1 MFFME
6 KTIDVKTSRPV
17 LRHKMYKS
25 GKKWIVAGIAGAAA
39 MTYSMTV
46 HADTTSQQVTTNST
60 QDINAGGNAVTST
73 GTQTN
78 NNTTTTLNVSAASS
92 QSQPSTN
99 ALYESKVA
107 DSQQGTIYTPVNVD
121 HSKLDNAVK
130 QASDAGVR
138 MVHDNDTVQNTTNE
152 NVDSARQA
160 IEDQYN
166 DQIADINRQAAH
178 ARQETSNY
186 NTYNGNQGDH
196 SGLDQTV
203 QNAQSVPGLSISK
216 SNNQNTT
223 VDPANDSQINQWKT
237 NTQNDYSSQTAAIN
251 NAIATQK
258 RYNQQVADQKARDA
272 AIKAMQDAISKGAEK
287 IPSAYASN
295 VKARFSLA
303 KSSALMNEQIVLSNN
318 GPLSFDIDV
327 SGLKRGDKIH
337 IADFKVESNSTY
349 FNGHND
355 FMFMDNM
362 RLVINGVDYGAIRL
376 GNWGNGNNGGDQ
388 FPDKLYKTNQ
398 RDTYELYAVMEKD
411 YQGIGK
417 QHVEVTNHGTLNSI
431 NFEVGPLAFQGVNQ
445 LNGTIKLVEHDGKI
459 VDSHSFTLTR
469 PTGQSNDGAPIS
481 PSSVD
486 NYNNVWTG
494 NAAGSF
500 GPAITWNNAGAP
512 YTGSVLNMNT
522 KLNAPDSYVMAS
534 HVSTTAQTIRTRK
547 IGETFDNSVDLHCYV
562 IGSDGNYHGED
573 RIYTANMTQNL
584 IHTTV
589 VNDNQSESQL
599 LAQLDRSKAYGIM
612 SYQADGSVI
621 TVYNIPKSWYQPR
634 VKAIMGDKDRLL
646 STFNAWNIAT
656 DPNPDKALQNT
667 MSYYANNNWAPT
679 GITVWET
686 GVTYLN
692 QLSHGTSTQSWHS
705 VGAPAQN
712 SYSGTKSIEKPVPSA
727 LIYGQSGIH
736 VHYIDGSTGKDLRQI
751 SNSIGDPNKTTPV
764 TPELIPGYNLTTDG
778 AKGIPSGA
786 QTIESNTQVAYPRDG
801 TWKDVYIVYMPYLP
815 SGTTK
820 VHYHYDTLTVN
831 PPKPGEHTAHYH
843 YNNLNVEST
852 PTKHWKAGD
861 QTVDNKTSIND
872 DIVNARIDMQVP
884 NSTDVESGIKSVSLT
899 DDYSQMSQY
908 ATYQSAQVM
917 LNGQDVSSQYTIT
930 NNVQNHTVTAVAK
943 DPSSTKAGTLSLL
956 VNFKVNDST
965 PKGTQLPNSG
975 TGEINGSTV
984 GTGKVQLVTFTP
996 NPVKHWV
1003 ENNVT
1008 VDGKTYIDNDLV
1020 HAQVTMN
1027 LPTQAQLAKKL
1038 TNVQLIDDYS
1048 NFANKV
1054 TAQSVTVTENGK
1066 DVTSLYTIT
1075 DQNGHITATRKD
1087 AASTPDGTAQ
1097 LNITWKI
1104 NSDVASGTRLHNS
1117 GFGVINNDSVKTN
1130 EVDIVTFIPTTS
1142 KHWVEGS
1149 QTVDGKVYVDG
1160 DTANAQVSMTLPD
1173 PNTLAKKLTNVS
1185 ITDDYSQLAQY
1196 ASLVSGSVK
1205 VLENGSDV
1213 TSSYTITTDN
1223 NKIVA
1228 TRKDPASTP
1237 AGSVVLKSQ
1246 YKIFETTPTGTKLV
1260 NSGSGT
1266 INSETVPTNTPSV
1279 VTYRPAPDKHWTE
1292 GSQTV
1297 DGKVYVDGDEVH
1309 TDVTMGLP
1317 DPDSLAKKLTN
1328 VSISDNYSDFADKVD
1343 YESATVYENGKDV
1356 TDQYSITNSNGVVT
1370 AVRKDASTAPNGTV
1384 DLHLNFKIHDD
1395 VVSGTLL
1402 NNTGSGQINNVAVT
1416 TPTRTISTF
1425 KQATDKNWIEG
1436 SQKVNGKIY
1445 INDDVAHSQITTTLP
1460 DPSTLAKK
1468 LSSVVITDD
1477 YSNFSKYADVQNV
1490 KILENNIDATSEYN
1504 IVTNASNGTIVA
1516 TRKDPSTTPGGTAT
1530 MQVAFKLHNDIP
1542 SGTQLVNK
1550 GNVKINSETVPTPT
1564 PSVTTYQPTTDK
1576 HWVNGTQ
1583 TVDGKTFIDGDDVT
1597 GEVTMSLP
1605 EPKQLAKSLSNV
1617 SITDDYSRF
1626 ADKVD
1631 YKSAKVFENGKDVTS
1646 DYTITNAN
1654 GKVTAVRKDPTSTPA
1669 GSVKLQVIWTV
1680 HTDVASGTQL
1690 VNGGSGTI
1698 NSDTVPTPN
1707 RTIVTYKQNT
1717 DKHWINSQGQT
1728 VDGKVSID
1736 GDTVTARI
1744 NMTLPKRSDMG
1755 GQFNKIQLIDD
1766 FSKFADKVDLK
1777 DIHVYENGK
1786 DMTDQYNITVEN
1798 NHVIATRKDP
1808 NSIDNSGNS
1817 ATTATVALTGN
1828 AKGNLNNAD
1837 AQSLVAASNASVN
1850 FKNGVTNS
1858 DKQDQATNDGGIV
1871 SLVVSYQIK
1880 DNVPSGTKLENY
1892 GAGIINNEVVATN
1905 HPVITTW
1912 KPKAIKD
1919 VIISVDNQKSLN
1931 NSNIDL
1937 NHEFDYKLVGDALP
1951 QNLSDPLT
1959 QYGFKDD
1966 YDQSHDQYNGQYS
1979 VLLDEDVTL
1988 KDGTLLK
1995 KGTDVRKYT
2004 TQAIDVQNGA
2014 VDIEFDKDFLNKIDF
2029 EKGGFGA
2036 SAYLDMK
2043 RIKAGDVYNKYSNI
2057 INGKEYVS
2065 NTVKTHTEE
2074 PKKPTPAPT
2083 PKPAATKTEI
2093 TTPVQPVMAA
2103 SIPQEATQI
2112 ATPKVETQDQQQS
2125 NQSLPQTGN
2134 DTNKD
2139 ALIGAIALGVIGM
2152 SMIPMKKRTE
2162 EF

>member
-1 MFFME
+1 ME
-6 KTIDVKTSRPV
+6 KTINVKTSRPV

-39 MTYSMTV
+39 MTYSMTI
-46 HADTTSQQVTTNST
+46 HADTTSQQTTANSTNT
-60 QDINAGGNAVTST
+60 QDINAGGNAVT
-73 GTQTN
+73 
-78 NNTTTTLNVSAASS
+78 NTSAQANSKTETTFNVSSASS
-92 QSQPSTN
+92 PSQISSN
-99 ALYESKVA
+99 ALTESKVSS
-107 DSQQGTIYTPVNVD
+107 SQQGTIYTPVNVD
-121 HSKLDNAVK
+121 HSKLDNAVN
-130 QASDAGVR
+130 QASSAGVH
-138 MVHDNDTVQNTTNE
+138 VIHDTDTTQNTTNA
-152 NVDSARQA
+152 NLNSDRQK

-166 DQIADINRQAAH
+166 DQIADLQAKTRKAQH
-178 ARQETSNY
+178 TTENY
-186 NTYNGNQGDH
+186 NTYNNYQGDH
-196 SGLDQTV
+196 TALDQAAN
-203 QNAQSVPGLSISK
+203 NAKSVPGLSISQT
-216 SNNQNTT
+216 NGQTT
-223 VDPANDSQINQWKT
+223 SGVLATDDNRINQWK
-237 NTQNDYSSQTAAIN
+237 NKTQNDYSSQTAAIN
-251 NAIATQK
+251 NTIATQK
-258 RYNQQVADQKARDA
+258 QNNVNYANQYKDYLTKLKELKDKLSQAGLNTSESGVDLTTIRQEAAFDKEPNAVVSVSSSYQHINGDTDNGSIKNCVSLIVPANQDINGDFATVTWANLSHTSYKGRPITKIVATLSNLKYNVKDGNYKNRI
-272 AIKAMQDAISKGAEK
+272 AIPDDPSAFFAISG
-287 IPSAYASN
+287 N
-295 VKARFSLA
+295 SL
-303 KSSALMNEQIVLSNN
+303 
-318 GPLSFDIDV
+318 DIDYTYYY
-327 SGLKRGDKIH
+327 
-337 IADFKVESNSTY
+337 ADGEKV
-349 FNGHND
+349 
-355 FMFMDNM
+355 
-362 RLVINGVDYGAIRL
+362 
-376 GNWGNGNNGGDQ
+376 
-388 FPDKLYKTNQ
+388 
-398 RDTYELYAVMEKD
+398 
-411 YQGIGK
+411 
-417 QHVEVTNHGTLNSI
+417 
-431 NFEVGPLAFQGVNQ
+431 
-445 LNGTIKLVEHDGKI
+445 
-459 VDSHSFTLTR
+459 
-469 PTGQSNDGAPIS
+469 
-481 PSSVD
+481 
-486 NYNNVWTG
+486 
-494 NAAGSF
+494 
-500 GPAITWNNAGAP
+500 
-512 YTGSVLNMNT
+512 
-522 KLNAPDSYVMAS
+522 
-534 HVSTTAQTIRTRK
+534 
-547 IGETFDNSVDLHCYV
+547 TFDNDAYLMAGGMESWGRNSGL
-562 IGSDGNYHGED
+562 
-573 RIYTANMTQNL
+573 
-584 IHTTV
+584 
-589 VNDNQSESQL
+589 QSEAVQL
-599 LAQLDRSKAYGIM
+599 LSEGQALHLAGSSVNVHSGNDLYADTNNTYGNTKIVYGSRNFDSVENYYRSGMFKIEG
-612 SYQADGSVI
+612 
-621 TVYNIPKSWYQPR
+621 NH
-634 VKAIMGDKDRLL
+634 VKVRYHDIWSSPEMANDVTGD
-646 STFNAWNIAT
+646 
-656 DPNPDKALQNT
+656 
-667 MSYYANNNWAPT
+667 
-679 GITVWET
+679 
-686 GVTYLN
+686 
-692 QLSHGTSTQSWHS
+692 LSHHLGDEYDGVSTIL
-705 VGAPAQN
+705 GF
-712 SYSGTKSIEKPVPSA
+712 
-727 LIYGQSGIH
+727 
-736 VHYIDGSTGKDLRQI
+736 
-751 SNSIGDPNKTTPV
+751 GDVTIPTYKTT
-764 TPELIPGYNLTTDG
+764 
-778 AKGIPSGA
+778 
-786 QTIESNTQVAYPRDG
+786 TIN
-801 TWKDVYIVYMPYLP
+801 
-815 SGTTK
+815 
-820 VHYHYDTLTVN
+820 YHYDTLNLRHPAAEEITS
-831 PPKPGEHTAHYH
+831 HYH
-843 YNNLNVEST
+843 YEKLNVAST
-852 PTKHWKAGD
+852 PSKHWKAGD

-884 NSTDVESGIKSVSLT
+884 NSTDVENGIKSVSLT

-908 ATYQSAQVM
+908 ATYQNAQVM

-984 GTGKVQLVTFTP
+984 GAGKVQLVTFTP

-1048 NFANKV
+1048 NFADKV

-1087 AASTPDGTAQ
+1087 ATSTPDGTVQ

-1149 QTVDGKVYVDG
+1149 QTVDGKTYIDG
-1160 DTANAQVSMTLPD
+1160 DIANAQVSMTLPD
-1173 PNTLAKKLTNVS
+1173 PNALAKKLTNVS

-1196 ASLVSGSVK
+1196 ASLVPGSVK

-1237 AGSVVLKSQ
+1237 AGTVVLKSQ

-1279 VTYRPAPDKHWTE
+1279 VTYKPSADKHWTE

-1317 DPDSLAKKLTN
+1317 DPNTLAKKLTN
-1328 VSISDNYSDFADKVD
+1328 VTISDNYSDFADKVD
-1343 YESATVYENGKDV
+1343 YVSATVLENGKDV
-1356 TDQYSITNSNGVVT
+1356 TDQYNITNANGIVT
-1370 AVRKDASTAPNGTV
+1370 AVRKDASSAPAGSV

-1395 VVSGTLL
+1395 VASGALL
-1402 NNTGSGQINNVAVT
+1402 NNTGSGQINNVTVT

-1445 INDDVAHSQITTTLP
+1445 INDDIAHSQITTTLP

-2083 PKPAATKTEI
+2083 PKPTATKTEI

-2103 SIPQEATQI
+2103 SMPQEATQI

>member
-1 MFFME
+1 ME
-6 KTIDVKTSRPV
+6 KTINVKTSRPV

-39 MTYSMTV
+39 MTYSMTI
-46 HADTTSQQVTTNST
+46 HADTTSQQTTANSNT
-60 QDINAGGNAVTST
+60 QDINAGGNAVTNTST
-73 GTQTN
+73 QAN
-78 NNTTTTLNVSAASS
+78 SKAETTFNVSSASS
-92 QSQPSTN
+92 PSQISSN
-99 ALYESKVA
+99 ALTESKVSS
-107 DSQQGTIYTPVNVD
+107 SQQGTIYTPVNVD
-121 HSKLDNAVK
+121 HSKLDNAVN
-130 QASDAGVR
+130 QASSAGVH
-138 MVHDNDTVQNTTNE
+138 VIHDTDTTQNTTNA
-152 NVDSARQA
+152 NLNSDRQK

-166 DQIADINRQAAH
+166 DQIADLQAKTRKAQH
-178 ARQETSNY
+178 ATENY
-186 NTYNGNQGDH
+186 NTYNNYQGDH
-196 SGLDQTV
+196 TVLDQTV
-203 QNAQSVPGLSISK
+203 NNAKSIPGLSISQT
-216 SNNQNTT
+216 NGQTT
-223 VDPANDSQINQWKT
+223 SGVLATDDNRINQWKT

-258 RYNQQVADQKARDA
+258 QKYQEWLNNYNQQIQNANPDVAVKTSKIYVPDEIKLNKNNVDVTISQPSTLNPKYDDGTPFDNMYNSSEEHVVFNPQDGLKITWHKAATDQSNGRSLDITWTITDIQNVPKDDPSNGWPEAKARQIAHGWSVPSEDSQIAKYYSANYIDVYSNPVDEIGWGNIAGFKVKEELTYSDTGEEYKGTYYRSAGSLNAQTQGTRWEFSSPVSGVLASYISNDSLILPNEQAVSGKASAVASKAFMIGPNKESGPGLGGAYGDTTTEALTKEGVTFLVNNGSTIAYGVSGPTGSGKDA
-272 AIKAMQDAISKGAEK
+272 GPVTTDQLE
-287 IPSAYASN
+287 IPSYGEH
-295 VKARFSLA
+295 
-303 KSSALMNEQIVLSNN
+303 LM
-318 GPLSFDIDV
+318 
-327 SGLKRGDKIH
+327 
-337 IADFKVESNSTY
+337 
-349 FNGHND
+349 
-355 FMFMDNM
+355 
-362 RLVINGVDYGAIRL
+362 
-376 GNWGNGNNGGDQ
+376 
-388 FPDKLYKTNQ
+388 
-398 RDTYELYAVMEKD
+398 
-411 YQGIGK
+411 
-417 QHVEVTNHGTLNSI
+417 
-431 NFEVGPLAFQGVNQ
+431 
-445 LNGTIKLVEHDGKI
+445 
-459 VDSHSFTLTR
+459 
-469 PTGQSNDGAPIS
+469 
-481 PSSVD
+481 
-486 NYNNVWTG
+486 
-494 NAAGSF
+494 
-500 GPAITWNNAGAP
+500 
-512 YTGSVLNMNT
+512 
-522 KLNAPDSYVMAS
+522 
-534 HVSTTAQTIRTRK
+534 
-547 IGETFDNSVDLHCYV
+547 
-562 IGSDGNYHGED
+562 
-573 RIYTANMTQNL
+573 
-584 IHTTV
+584 
-589 VNDNQSESQL
+589 
-599 LAQLDRSKAYGIM
+599 
-612 SYQADGSVI
+612 
-621 TVYNIPKSWYQPR
+621 
-634 VKAIMGDKDRLL
+634 
-646 STFNAWNIAT
+646 
-656 DPNPDKALQNT
+656 
-667 MSYYANNNWAPT
+667 
-679 GITVWET
+679 
-686 GVTYLN
+686 
-692 QLSHGTSTQSWHS
+692 
-705 VGAPAQN
+705 
-712 SYSGTKSIEKPVPSA
+712 
-727 LIYGQSGIH
+727 
-736 VHYIDGSTGKDLRQI
+736 GSTGI
-751 SNSIGDPNKTTPV
+751 
-764 TPELIPGYNLTTDG
+764 
-778 AKGIPSGA
+778 
-786 QTIESNTQVAYPRDG
+786 VATGVPAPKS
-801 TWKDVYIVYMPYLP
+801 T
-815 SGTTK
+815 
-820 VHYHYDTLTVN
+820 VHYHYDTLNLRHPAAEEITS
-831 PPKPGEHTAHYH
+831 HYH
-843 YNNLNVEST
+843 YENLNVEST
-852 PTKHWKAGD
+852 PSKHWKAGD

-984 GTGKVQLVTFTP
+984 GAGKVQLVTFTP

-1196 ASLVSGSVK
+1196 ASLVPGSVK

-1237 AGSVVLKSQ
+1237 AGTVVLKSQ

-1279 VTYRPAPDKHWTE
+1279 VTYKPSADKHWTE

-1317 DPDSLAKKLTN
+1317 DPNTLAKKLTN
-1328 VSISDNYSDFADKVD
+1328 VTISDNYSDFADKVD
-1343 YESATVYENGKDV
+1343 YESATVLENGKDV
-1356 TDQYSITNSNGVVT
+1356 TDQYNITNANGIVT
-1370 AVRKDASTAPNGTV
+1370 AVRKDASSAPAGSV

-1395 VVSGTLL
+1395 VASGTLL
-1402 NNTGSGQINNVAVT
+1402 NNTGSGQINNVTVT

-1445 INDDVAHSQITTTLP
+1445 INDDIAHSQITTTLP

-1850 FKNGVTNS
+1850 FKNGVINN

-2103 SIPQEATQI
+2103 SMPQEATQI

>member
-1 MFFME
+1 ME
-6 KTIDVKTSRPV
+6 KTINVKTSRPV

-39 MTYSMTV
+39 MTYSMTI
-46 HADTTSQQVTTNST
+46 HADTTSQQTTANSTNT
-60 QDINAGGNAVTST
+60 QDINAGGNAVT
-73 GTQTN
+73 
-78 NNTTTTLNVSAASS
+78 NTSAQANSKTETTFNVSSASS
-92 QSQPSTN
+92 PSQISSN
-99 ALYESKVA
+99 ALTESKVSS
-107 DSQQGTIYTPVNVD
+107 SQQGTIYTPVNVD
-121 HSKLDNAVK
+121 HSKLDNAVN
-130 QASDAGVR
+130 QASSAGVH
-138 MVHDNDTVQNTTNE
+138 VIHDTDTTQNTTNA
-152 NVDSARQA
+152 NLNSDRQK

-166 DQIADINRQAAH
+166 DQIADLQAKTRKAQH
-178 ARQETSNY
+178 ATENY
-186 NTYNGNQGDH
+186 NTYNNYQGDH
-196 SGLDQTV
+196 TALDQAV
-203 QNAQSVPGLSISK
+203 NNAKSVPGLSISQT
-216 SNNQNTT
+216 NGQTT
-223 VDPANDSQINQWKT
+223 SGVLATDDNRINQWKN

-251 NAIATQK
+251 NTIATQK
-258 RYNQQVADQKARDA
+258 QNNQNYQRQLAEWRNSLTYNKDGLSLGDVKQTFILNSEPTANISIQSFGNPVTLKKSDDKPCLFWRSGSDTNGIIAIATYTNLKNSSFTDANGQTHHIAKIIRTFSNLTQAESKYSEDFARW
-272 AIKAMQDAISKGAEK
+272 AIRVSWGLPESYGVGFSGLQISKDPAHGATFTN
-287 IPSAYASN
+287 ASGISVQDEYYDEQGNRIDPIGGFYVFSSLNYGTANTGNGYVDIESVNGTGIQMKAVAGSTIN
-295 VKARFSLA
+295 VQPDGRLEA
-303 KSSALMNEQIVLSNN
+303 SSGN
-318 GPLSFDIDV
+318 GPEDLGYDWDNNDSPNFYMG
-327 SGLKRGDKIH
+327 SGVGYITN
-337 IADFKVESNSTY
+337 ENPT
-349 FNGHND
+349 
-355 FMFMDNM
+355 M
-362 RLVINGVDYGAIRL
+362 R
-376 GNWGNGNNGGDQ
+376 
-388 FPDKLYKTNQ
+388 
-398 RDTYELYAVMEKD
+398 
-411 YQGIGK
+411 
-417 QHVEVTNHGTLNSI
+417 
-431 NFEVGPLAFQGVNQ
+431 FQVRAN
-445 LNGTIKLVEHDGKI
+445 
-459 VDSHSFTLTR
+459 
-469 PTGQSNDGAPIS
+469 
-481 PSSVD
+481 
-486 NYNNVWTG
+486 
-494 NAAGSF
+494 
-500 GPAITWNNAGAP
+500 
-512 YTGSVLNMNT
+512 
-522 KLNAPDSYVMAS
+522 
-534 HVSTTAQTIRTRK
+534 
-547 IGETFDNSVDLHCYV
+547 
-562 IGSDGNYHGED
+562 GSDKCINAFWFT
-573 RIYTANMTQNL
+573 INTNL
-584 IHTTV
+584 P
-589 VNDNQSESQL
+589 
-599 LAQLDRSKAYGIM
+599 
-612 SYQADGSVI
+612 SV
-621 TVYNIPKSWYQPR
+621 P
-634 VKAIMGDKDRLL
+634 
-646 STFNAWNIAT
+646 
-656 DPNPDKALQNT
+656 
-667 MSYYANNNWAPT
+667 
-679 GITVWET
+679 
-686 GVTYLN
+686 VTL
-692 QLSHGTSTQSWHS
+692 
-705 VGAPAQN
+705 
-712 SYSGTKSIEKPVPSA
+712 
-727 LIYGQSGIH
+727 
-736 VHYIDGSTGKDLRQI
+736 
-751 SNSIGDPNKTTPV
+751 KTT
-764 TPELIPGYNLTTDG
+764 E
-778 AKGIPSGA
+778 
-786 QTIESNTQVAYPRDG
+786 
-801 TWKDVYIVYMPYLP
+801 
-815 SGTTK
+815 
-820 VHYHYDTLTVN
+820 VHYHYDTLNLRHPAAEEITS
-831 PPKPGEHTAHYH
+831 HYH
-843 YNNLNVEST
+843 YEKLNVAST
-852 PTKHWKAGD
+852 PSKHWKAGD

-884 NSTDVESGIKSVSLT
+884 NSTDVENGIKSVSLT

-984 GTGKVQLVTFTP
+984 GAGKVQLVTFTP

-1196 ASLVSGSVK
+1196 ASLVPGSVK

-1279 VTYRPAPDKHWTE
+1279 VTYKPSADKHWTE

-1317 DPDSLAKKLTN
+1317 DPNTLAKKLTN
-1328 VSISDNYSDFADKVD
+1328 VTISDNYSDFADKVD
-1343 YESATVYENGKDV
+1343 YESATVLENGKDV
-1356 TDQYSITNSNGVVT
+1356 TDQYNITNANGIVT
-1370 AVRKDASTAPNGTV
+1370 AVRKDASSAPAGSV

-1395 VVSGTLL
+1395 VASGTLL
-1402 NNTGSGQINNVAVT
+1402 NNTGSGQINNVTVT

-1445 INDDVAHSQITTTLP
+1445 INDDIAHSQITTTLP

-1850 FKNGVTNS
+1850 FKNGVINN

-2103 SIPQEATQI
+2103 SMPQEATQI

>member
-196 SGLDQTV
+196 SGLDQAV
-203 QNAQSVPGLSISK
+203 QNGQSVPGLSISK

-258 RYNQQVADQKARDA
+258 QNNNKYQQEIKSWEDNLTKDNPYWSSKQLETFYGANKGNVTYVNAGTASSGPLTLQVINGTKVPKELYEYDNQLSLSDKFSKEVGLNDYYYLYPGLSWKYTNAFKDGVTGKNIDLK
-272 AIKAMQDAISKGAEK
+272 ITVVKSDDTSKGA
-287 IPSAYASN
+287 IISIGSHNIGTIYANLNDPSREASVTYKVEFLDHLTGSSISLFPIIGIGDLDFYQSVAVDN
-295 VKARFSLA
+295 ALRVLPGSGLSISKSASSILA
-303 KSSALMNEQIVLSNN
+303 KSN
-318 GPLSFDIDV
+318 F
-327 SGLKRGDKIH
+327 SGDTKNDDPRSQAWFLLPNCSTFNYT
-337 IADFKVESNSTY
+337 FKGGRAAWQE
-349 FNGHND
+349 
-355 FMFMDNM
+355 
-362 RLVINGVDYGAIRL
+362 L
-376 GNWGNGNNGGDQ
+376 GNLSMPGGNK
-388 FPDKLYKTNQ
+388 PLPKT
-398 RDTYELYAVMEKD
+398 T
-411 YQGIGK
+411 
-417 QHVEVTNHGTLNSI
+417 SI
-431 NFEVGPLAFQGVNQ
+431 NF
-445 LNGTIKLVEHDGKI
+445 
-459 VDSHSFTLTR
+459 
-469 PTGQSNDGAPIS
+469 
-481 PSSVD
+481 
-486 NYNNVWTG
+486 
-494 NAAGSF
+494 
-500 GPAITWNNAGAP
+500 
-512 YTGSVLNMNT
+512 
-522 KLNAPDSYVMAS
+522 
-534 HVSTTAQTIRTRK
+534 
-547 IGETFDNSVDLHCYV
+547 
-562 IGSDGNYHGED
+562 
-573 RIYTANMTQNL
+573 
-584 IHTTV
+584 
-589 VNDNQSESQL
+589 
-599 LAQLDRSKAYGIM
+599 
-612 SYQADGSVI
+612 
-621 TVYNIPKSWYQPR
+621 
-634 VKAIMGDKDRLL
+634 
-646 STFNAWNIAT
+646 
-656 DPNPDKALQNT
+656 
-667 MSYYANNNWAPT
+667 
-679 GITVWET
+679 
-686 GVTYLN
+686 
-692 QLSHGTSTQSWHS
+692 
-705 VGAPAQN
+705 
-712 SYSGTKSIEKPVPSA
+712 
-727 LIYGQSGIH
+727 
-736 VHYIDGSTGKDLRQI
+736 
-751 SNSIGDPNKTTPV
+751 
-764 TPELIPGYNLTTDG
+764 
-778 AKGIPSGA
+778 
-786 QTIESNTQVAYPRDG
+786 
-801 TWKDVYIVYMPYLP
+801 
-815 SGTTK
+815 
-820 VHYHYDTLTVN
+820 HYDTLTVN

-984 GTGKVQLVTFTP
+984 GAGKVQLVTFTP

-1196 ASLVSGSVK
+1196 ASLVPGSVK

-1317 DPDSLAKKLTN
+1317 DPNTLAKKLTN
-1328 VSISDNYSDFADKVD
+1328 VTISDNYSDFADKVD
-1343 YESATVYENGKDV
+1343 YESATVLENGKDV
-1356 TDQYSITNSNGVVT
+1356 TDQYNITNANGIVT
-1370 AVRKDASTAPNGTV
+1370 AVRKDASSAPAGSV

-1395 VVSGTLL
+1395 VASGTLL
-1402 NNTGSGQINNVAVT
+1402 NNTGSGQINNVTVT

-1646 DYTITNAN
+1646 DYTITNVN
-1654 GKVTAVRKDPTSTPA
+1654 GKVTAVRKDPISTPA

-1979 VLLDEDVTL
+1979 VLLDEDVIL

-2004 TQAIDVQNGA
+2004 TQAIDVQNGD

-2103 SIPQEATQI
+2103 SMPQEATQI

>member
-1 MFFME
+1 ME
-6 KTIDVKTSRPV
+6 KTINVKTSRPV

-39 MTYSMTV
+39 MTYSMTI
-46 HADTTSQQVTTNST
+46 HADTTSQQTTANSTNT
-60 QDINAGGNAVTST
+60 QDINAGGNAVT
-73 GTQTN
+73 
-78 NNTTTTLNVSAASS
+78 NTSAQANSKTETTFNVSSASS
-92 QSQPSTN
+92 PSQISSN
-99 ALYESKVA
+99 ALTESKVSS
-107 DSQQGTIYTPVNVD
+107 SQQGTIYTPVNVD
-121 HSKLDNAVK
+121 HSKLDNAVN
-130 QASDAGVR
+130 QASSAGVH
-138 MVHDNDTVQNTTNE
+138 VIHDTDTTQNTTNA
-152 NVDSARQA
+152 NLNSDRQK

-166 DQIADINRQAAH
+166 DQIADLQAKTRKAQH
-178 ARQETSNY
+178 ATENY
-186 NTYNGNQGDH
+186 NTYNNYQGDH
-196 SGLDQTV
+196 TALDQAV
-203 QNAQSVPGLSISK
+203 NNAKRVPGLSISQT
-216 SNNQNTT
+216 NGQTT
-223 VDPANDSQINQWKT
+223 SGVLATDDNRINQWKN

-251 NAIATQK
+251 TTIATQK
-258 RYNQQVADQKARDA
+258 QNNQEYDAAYKDWQSKNAANEAKYQSQMADYHRKLEEYNQTINGKPTITSNGNTKLVGTTGTPGSIGYYSGMAVVTTDDGYTSLGQVSWNSNTSLIGTSKRASLTSKQGQVADGNLSDFYDITDVVRNNGSIILTNVAHDGYGINYDLKLTFANTDTSSTGKVILGPANDGSIEFDFYGGYQSANAGLNISSMQFVYHGTNVA
-272 AIKAMQDAISKGAEK
+272 A
-287 IPSAYASN
+287 P
-295 VKARFSLA
+295 V
-303 KSSALMNEQIVLSNN
+303 LMNSLFSDLDVRQ
-318 GPLSFDIDV
+318 SF
-327 SGLKRGDKIH
+327 
-337 IADFKVESNSTY
+337 NT
-349 FNGHND
+349 N
-355 FMFMDNM
+355 
-362 RLVINGVDYGAIRL
+362 L
-376 GNWGNGNNGGDQ
+376 GNVIAWTPNN
-388 FPDKLYKTNQ
+388 
-398 RDTYELYAVMEKD
+398 
-411 YQGIGK
+411 
-417 QHVEVTNHGTLNSI
+417 
-431 NFEVGPLAFQGVNQ
+431 
-445 LNGTIKLVEHDGKI
+445 
-459 VDSHSFTLTR
+459 
-469 PTGQSNDGAPIS
+469 
-481 PSSVD
+481 
-486 NYNNVWTG
+486 
-494 NAAGSF
+494 
-500 GPAITWNNAGAP
+500 
-512 YTGSVLNMNT
+512 
-522 KLNAPDSYVMAS
+522 S
-534 HVSTTAQTIRTRK
+534 HVSILGDNYVDNSSKDEDDQGFNSSPKGTGVMVGKGSNFYYHFYNGTHNGRPGGDITNPNV
-547 IGETFDNSVDLHCYV
+547 FDN
-562 IGSDGNYHGED
+562 G
-573 RIYTANMTQNL
+573 TQFNL
-584 IHTTV
+584 FGKGA
-589 VNDNQSESQL
+589 S
-599 LAQLDRSKAYGIM
+599 LAQSP
-612 SYQADGSVI
+612 
-621 TVYNIPKSWYQPR
+621 TPPIPQ
-634 VKAIMGDKDRLL
+634 
-646 STFNAWNIAT
+646 ST
-656 DPNPDKALQNT
+656 P
-667 MSYYANNNWAPT
+667 AP
-679 GITVWET
+679 
-686 GVTYLN
+686 
-692 QLSHGTSTQSWHS
+692 SRKTSS
-705 VGAPAQN
+705 
-712 SYSGTKSIEKPVPSA
+712 
-727 LIYGQSGIH
+727 
-736 VHYIDGSTGKDLRQI
+736 
-751 SNSIGDPNKTTPV
+751 
-764 TPELIPGYNLTTDG
+764 
-778 AKGIPSGA
+778 
-786 QTIESNTQVAYPRDG
+786 
-801 TWKDVYIVYMPYLP
+801 
-815 SGTTK
+815 
-820 VHYHYDTLTVN
+820 VHYHYDTLNLRHPAAEEITS
-831 PPKPGEHTAHYH
+831 HYH
-843 YNNLNVEST
+843 YEKLNVAST
-852 PTKHWKAGD
+852 PSKHWKAGD

-872 DIVNARIDMQVP
+872 DIINARIDMQVP
-884 NSTDVESGIKSVSLT
+884 NSTDVENGIKSVSLT

-984 GTGKVQLVTFTP
+984 GAGKVQLVTFTP

-1196 ASLVSGSVK
+1196 ASLVPGSVK

-1279 VTYRPAPDKHWTE
+1279 VTYKPSADKHWTE

-1317 DPDSLAKKLTN
+1317 DPNTLAKKLTN
-1328 VSISDNYSDFADKVD
+1328 VTISDNYSDFADKVD
-1343 YESATVYENGKDV
+1343 YESATVLENGKDV
-1356 TDQYSITNSNGVVT
+1356 TDQYNITNANGIVT
-1370 AVRKDASTAPNGTV
+1370 AVRKDASSAPAGSV

-1395 VVSGTLL
+1395 VASGTLL
-1402 NNTGSGQINNVAVT
+1402 NNTGSGQINNVTVT

-1445 INDDVAHSQITTTLP
+1445 INDDIAHSQITTTLP

-2103 SIPQEATQI
+2103 SMPQEATQI

>member
-1 MFFME
+1 ME

-196 SGLDQTV
+196 SGLDQAV

-258 RYNQQVADQKARDA
+258 QNYNAWKEKYDKQMAGVDPTKAVKTDNVYVPNQLVFSNTNVDVTINQPNTKDTIVHGSLWDKSYNSAHQYLIKDPQDGLTITWHKAATDKRTGKLLDITWTISDIVKVPKGDPSNWASELVKLYSLHGWNAPSQEIIDA
-272 AIKAMQDAISKGAEK
+272 ESESTITV
-287 IPSAYASN
+287 YSN
-295 VKARFSLA
+295 
-303 KSSALMNEQIVLSNN
+303 
-318 GPLSFDIDV
+318 PLDEI
-327 SGLKRGDKIH
+327 GWAN
-337 IADFKVESNSTY
+337 IAGFKVNEKLTY
-349 FNGHND
+349 SDDGSDYQGVYYRSAGSLNAQYTGDRWEFAAP
-355 FMFMDNM
+355 
-362 RLVINGVDYGAIRL
+362 INGVL
-376 GNWGNGNNGGDQ
+376 GSFISNDSLIVPQEQQVSGKASSVT
-388 FPDKLYKTNQ
+388 DK
-398 RDTYELYAVMEKD
+398 AFM
-411 YQGIGK
+411 IGPNK
-417 QHVEVTNHGTLNSI
+417 EHGR
-431 NFEVGPLAFQGVNQ
+431 EVGGAYGDKTPDALTKEGITFLVK
-445 LNGTIKLVEHDGKI
+445 NGSTI
-459 VDSHSFTLTR
+459 
-469 PTGQSNDGAPIS
+469 
-481 PSSVD
+481 
-486 NYNNVWTG
+486 
-494 NAAGSF
+494 
-500 GPAITWNNAGAP
+500 
-512 YTGSVLNMNT
+512 
-522 KLNAPDSYVMAS
+522 
-534 HVSTTAQTIRTRK
+534 
-547 IGETFDNSVDLHCYV
+547 
-562 IGSDGNYHGED
+562 
-573 RIYTANMTQNL
+573 
-584 IHTTV
+584 
-589 VNDNQSESQL
+589 
-599 LAQLDRSKAYGIM
+599 AYGI
-612 SYQADGSVI
+612 SGKTGSNQDAVGTI
-621 TVYNIPKSWYQPR
+621 N
-634 VKAIMGDKDRLL
+634 
-646 STFNAWNIAT
+646 
-656 DPNPDKALQNT
+656 
-667 MSYYANNNWAPT
+667 
-679 GITVWET
+679 E
-686 GVTYLN
+686 TYLITAYN
-692 QLSHGTSTQSWHS
+692 EHLMGSTQLVAAS
-705 VGAPAQN
+705 V
-712 SYSGTKSIEKPVPSA
+712 
-727 LIYGQSGIH
+727 H
-736 VHYIDGSTGKDLRQI
+736 
-751 SNSIGDPNKTTPV
+751 
-764 TPELIPGYNLTTDG
+764 
-778 AKGIPSGA
+778 
-786 QTIESNTQVAYPRDG
+786 
-801 TWKDVYIVYMPYLP
+801 MPT
-815 SGTTK
+815 SS

-984 GTGKVQLVTFTP
+984 GAGKVQLVTFTP

-1196 ASLVSGSVK
+1196 ASLVPGSVK

-1402 NNTGSGQINNVAVT
+1402 NNTGSGQINNVTVT

-1460 DPSTLAKK
+1460 DSSTLAKK

-1477 YSNFSKYADVQNV
+1477 YSNFSKYADVQSV
-1490 KILENNIDATSEYN
+1490 KILENNLDATSEYN

-1550 GNVKINSETVPTPT
+1550 GNVKINNETVPTPT

-1605 EPKQLAKSLSNV
+1605 EPSQLAKSLSNV

-1646 DYTITNAN
+1646 NYAITNAN
-1654 GKVTAVRKDPTSTPA
+1654 GKVTAVRKDPTSAPA

-1690 VNGGSGTI
+1690 INGGSGTI

-1808 NSIDNSGNS
+1808 NSIDNNGGS
-1817 ATTATVALTGN
+1817 ATMATVALTGT
-1828 AKGNLNNAD
+1828 AKGNFDSAN

-1850 FKNGVTNS
+1850 FKNGVTDS
-1858 DKQDQATNDGGIV
+1858 DKQDQATDNGGTV

-1880 DNVPSGTKLENY
+1880 DTVPSGTKLENY
-1892 GAGIINNEVVATN
+1892 GAGIINNEIVATN
-1905 HPVITTW
+1905 HPFITTW

-1931 NSNIDL
+1931 NSNVDL
-1937 NHEFDYKLVGDALP
+1937 NQEFDYKLVGDTLP

-1966 YDQSHDQYNGQYS
+1966 YDQEHDQYNGQYS
-1979 VLLDEDVTL
+1979 VLLDEDITL
-1988 KDGTLLK
+1988 KDGTQLK

-2004 TQAIDVQNGA
+2004 TQTIDTKNGA

-2029 EKGGFGA
+2029 DKGGFGA

-2065 NTVKTHTEE
+2065 NTVKTHTDE

-2083 PKPAATKTEI
+2083 PKPAVPNKNKV
-2093 TTPVQPVMAA
+2093 TTPAQPVMAV
-2103 SIPQEATQI
+2103 SMPQEVAQI
-2112 ATPKVETQDQQQS
+2112 VTPKVETHSQQPG
-2125 NQSLPQTGN
+2125 QSLPQTGN

-2139 ALIGAIALGVIGM
+2139 TLLGAIALGVIGM

>member
-1 MFFME
+1 ME
-6 KTIDVKTSRPV
+6 KTINVKTSRPV

-39 MTYSMTV
+39 MTYSMTI
-46 HADTTSQQVTTNST
+46 HADTTSQQTTANSTNT
-60 QDINAGGNAVTST
+60 QDINAGGNAVT
-73 GTQTN
+73 
-78 NNTTTTLNVSAASS
+78 NTSAQANSKTETTFNVSSASS
-92 QSQPSTN
+92 PSQISSN
-99 ALYESKVA
+99 ALTESKVSS
-107 DSQQGTIYTPVNVD
+107 SQQGTIYTPVNVD
-121 HSKLDNAVK
+121 HSKLDNAVN
-130 QASDAGVR
+130 QASSAGVH
-138 MVHDNDTVQNTTNE
+138 VIHDTDTTQNTTNA
-152 NVDSARQA
+152 NLNSDRQK

-166 DQIADINRQAAH
+166 DQIADLQAKTRKAQH
-178 ARQETSNY
+178 ATENY
-186 NTYNGNQGDH
+186 NTYNNYQGDH
-196 SGLDQTV
+196 TALDQAAN
-203 QNAQSVPGLSISK
+203 NAKSVPGLSISQT
-216 SNNQNTT
+216 NGQTT
-223 VDPANDSQINQWKT
+223 SGVLATDDNRINQWKN

-251 NAIATQK
+251 NTIATQK
-258 RYNQQVADQKARDA
+258 QNNSDYASALAAYQAAQQKYREKLASWKASHNISGNVVSTADVNQQLILGHEPNAQHQINYVAPQLK
-272 AIKAMQDAISKGAEK
+272 AISVSDAGTNFDAPAAGA
-287 IPSAYASN
+287 Y
-295 VKARFSLA
+295 
-303 KSSALMNEQIVLSNN
+303 
-318 GPLSFDIDV
+318 
-327 SGLKRGDKIH
+327 
-337 IADFKVESNSTY
+337 STSQS
-349 FNGHND
+349 
-355 FMFMDNM
+355 
-362 RLVINGVDYGAIRL
+362 INGEVFQITYTNLTNSSYTDS
-376 GNWGNGNNGGDQ
+376 NGV
-388 FPDKLYKTNQ
+388 KH
-398 RDTYELYAVMEKD
+398 RIA
-411 YQGIGK
+411 
-417 QHVEVTNHGTLNSI
+417 
-431 NFEVGPLAFQGVNQ
+431 
-445 LNGTIKLVEHDGKI
+445 KI
-459 VDSHSFTLTR
+459 VFTYSDLSH
-469 PTGQSNDGAPIS
+469 
-481 PSSVD
+481 
-486 NYNNVWTG
+486 NNLRENG
-494 NAAGSF
+494 
-500 GPAITWNNAGAP
+500 
-512 YTGSVLNMNT
+512 
-522 KLNAPDSYVMAS
+522 
-534 HVSTTAQTIRTRK
+534 
-547 IGETFDNSVDLHCYV
+547 
-562 IGSDGNYHGED
+562 
-573 RIYTANMTQNL
+573 
-584 IHTTV
+584 
-589 VNDNQSESQL
+589 
-599 LAQLDRSKAYGIM
+599 
-612 SYQADGSVI
+612 
-621 TVYNIPKSWYQPR
+621 
-634 VKAIMGDKDRLL
+634 L
-646 STFNAWNIAT
+646 STFVTYNDPAQGFWYNGSNGVTVNEQFYDEYGNPINIEPGTGYLAVTSLNAAYGNPAT
-656 DPNPDKALQNT
+656 HEVTKTGEAIHVESATVLSGGSAVALLGSSIQVQGNTLVSPATNDYANDGKGNLSFGLKDGYVQGPQSTASAWQGDNWDGNSNEAYWGTGLINLSGNNVTVRFASDTKVNNEGTWATTQTIIPQTPGPTYDGPEKPNPK
-667 MSYYANNNWAPT
+667 M
-679 GITVWET
+679 
-686 GVTYLN
+686 
-692 QLSHGTSTQSWHS
+692 TS
-705 VGAPAQN
+705 
-712 SYSGTKSIEKPVPSA
+712 
-727 LIYGQSGIH
+727 
-736 VHYIDGSTGKDLRQI
+736 
-751 SNSIGDPNKTTPV
+751 
-764 TPELIPGYNLTTDG
+764 
-778 AKGIPSGA
+778 
-786 QTIESNTQVAYPRDG
+786 
-801 TWKDVYIVYMPYLP
+801 
-815 SGTTK
+815 
-820 VHYHYDTLTVN
+820 VHYHYDTLNLRHPAAEEITS
-831 PPKPGEHTAHYH
+831 HYH
-843 YNNLNVEST
+843 YEKLNVAST
-852 PTKHWKAGD
+852 PSKHWKAGD

-884 NSTDVESGIKSVSLT
+884 NSTDVENGIKSVSLT

-984 GTGKVQLVTFTP
+984 GAGKVQLVTFTP

-1196 ASLVSGSVK
+1196 ASLVPGSVK

-1317 DPDSLAKKLTN
+1317 DPNTLAKKLTN
-1328 VSISDNYSDFADKVD
+1328 VTISDNYSDFADKVD
-1343 YESATVYENGKDV
+1343 YESATVLENGTDV
-1356 TDQYSITNSNGVVT
+1356 TDQYNITNANGIVT
-1370 AVRKDASTAPNGTV
+1370 AVRKDASSAPAGSV

-1395 VVSGTLL
+1395 VASGTLL
-1402 NNTGSGQINNVAVT
+1402 NNTGSGQINNVTVT

-1646 DYTITNAN
+1646 DYTITNVN

-1979 VLLDEDVTL
+1979 VLLDEDVIL

-2004 TQAIDVQNGA
+2004 TQAIDVQNGD

-2103 SIPQEATQI
+2103 SMPQEATQI

>member
-60 QDINAGGNAVTST
+60 QDVNAGGNAVTST

-99 ALYESKVA
+99 ALSESKA
-107 DSQQGTIYTPVNVD
+107 AGSQQGTIYTPVNVD

-186 NTYNGNQGDH
+186 NNYNGNQGDH
-196 SGLDQTV
+196 SGLDQAV
-203 QNAQSVPGLSISK
+203 QNAQSVPGLTISK

-258 RYNQQVADQKARDA
+258 QNNEEYNSKYAAWHTAQQKFQQE
-272 AIKAMQDAISKGAEK
+272 IQDWRESHNIS
-287 IPSAYASN
+287 SDT
-295 VKARFSLA
+295 V
-303 KSSALMNEQIVLSNN
+303 SSAEIIQQLQLGREPQAVMTINSPYSVKQGMLGTYSGGHEYESIDGSQFVGTDSKEYAYIFSNSSINGIVATVTYSN
-318 GPLSFDIDV
+318 
-327 SGLKRGDKIH
+327 LK
-337 IADFKVESNSTY
+337 NSTY
-349 FNGHND
+349 TDESGTIHRIAKIVRTFSNLDRLASASKDGKTWWGTQNGIMFYND
-355 FMFMDNM
+355 PTDGWW
-362 RLVINGVDYGAIRL
+362 LL
-376 GNWGNGNNGGDQ
+376 SS
-388 FPDKLYKTNQ
+388 DKVATH
-398 RDTYELYAVMEKD
+398 DELYDEYGNPIHIKGNAYLSINSLD
-411 YQGIGK
+411 ATYQNPEGTSYEISGTPS
-417 QHVEVTNHGTLNSI
+417 HVEYATAGDGTTALALSGSTVTNHSGTLYSDKTNDPVGSHFVDTPEHTSVNIKWDNHNNSNYYLGSGLLRI
-431 NFEVGPLAFQGVNQ
+431 DG
-445 LNGTIKLVEHDGKI
+445 NG
-459 VDSHSFTLTR
+459 
-469 PTGQSNDGAPIS
+469 
-481 PSSVD
+481 
-486 NYNNVWTG
+486 Y
-494 NAAGSF
+494 
-500 GPAITWNNAGAP
+500 
-512 YTGSVLNMNT
+512 
-522 KLNAPDSYVMAS
+522 SYVTGFKNPGDQLHELTEYVAP
-534 HVSTTAQTIRTRK
+534 ST
-547 IGETFDNSVDLHCYV
+547 
-562 IGSDGNYHGED
+562 
-573 RIYTANMTQNL
+573 L
-584 IHTTV
+584 IP
-589 VNDNQSESQL
+589 
-599 LAQLDRSKAYGIM
+599 
-612 SYQADGSVI
+612 I
-621 TVYNIPKSWYQPR
+621 TPGPTYKGPEK
-634 VKAIMGDKDRLL
+634 
-646 STFNAWNIAT
+646 
-656 DPNPDKALQNT
+656 PNPK
-667 MSYYANNNWAPT
+667 M
-679 GITVWET
+679 
-686 GVTYLN
+686 
-692 QLSHGTSTQSWHS
+692 TS
-705 VGAPAQN
+705 
-712 SYSGTKSIEKPVPSA
+712 
-727 LIYGQSGIH
+727 
-736 VHYIDGSTGKDLRQI
+736 
-751 SNSIGDPNKTTPV
+751 
-764 TPELIPGYNLTTDG
+764 
-778 AKGIPSGA
+778 
-786 QTIESNTQVAYPRDG
+786 
-801 TWKDVYIVYMPYLP
+801 
-815 SGTTK
+815 

-984 GTGKVQLVTFTP
+984 GAGKVQLVTFTP

-1196 ASLVSGSVK
+1196 ASLVPGSVK

-2029 EKGGFGA
+2029 EKGDFGA

-2103 SIPQEATQI
+2103 SMPQEATQI

>member
-1 MFFME
+1 MIIRS
-6 KTIDVKTSRPV
+6 KTKAEPITKPFLRYKLYKKGKMLVTS
-17 LRHKMYKS
+17 S
-25 GKKWIVAGIAGAAA
+25 VAGLSVVG
-39 MTYSMTV
+39 MMVTLSQSQV
-46 HADTTSQQVTTNST
+46 HADTTTPASTTTQTANATPTQQSTANSGSNSVTNQVTVDHST
-60 QDINAGGNAVTST
+60 LDSAVNNAKQAGMKVDNQPTVSQTVQESDVPKARQDIQANESSQASEINQKVANYKHDKQNYADYNGYKGDTSKLDATVQKAQNTEGLTVVKDADQVQAPVKASDDQAINNMKDKIQKATDGQIPSIENAIVTQVRNNQEYRTAYDAWQSAQQKYQQEVADWKASHNVTGDEVLSSEINQQLHT
-73 GTQTN
+73 GTEPNATVNISNVIGLNVVN
-78 NNTTTTLNVSAASS
+78 NNDTHSSQIGDGTYLRLTGNSGSFDITYNNLTNTSYNGRPITRLTYHVTVSPNTSSTAKSAYDNHDAASKGDSGDNVFSILMSHDPTRGFDIWGVSADVTGTYYYSDGTPVSFEKGTAYLSVGSLNNYTSVLGPVSGSNDPNGYSIETTTVNSGGRAVGLVGSTVTVHGNSLFSDIPNTGTTSKLPSYLLPNPGVTYDGRYGDWDRNGSGSQYIGAGLIQLDGSTFSITVKPIDTGIPSNGQFRNWMWWNATSVIYTTPGPQYHGPEKPTLKTTTTR
-92 QSQPSTN
+92 
-99 ALYESKVA
+99 Y
-107 DSQQGTIYTPVNVD
+107 
-121 HSKLDNAVK
+121 H
-130 QASDAGVR
+130 
-138 MVHDNDTVQNTTNE
+138 HD
-152 NVDSARQA
+152 
-160 IEDQYN
+160 
-166 DQIADINRQAAH
+166 
-178 ARQETSNY
+178 
-186 NTYNGNQGDH
+186 
-196 SGLDQTV
+196 
-203 QNAQSVPGLSISK
+203 
-216 SNNQNTT
+216 
-223 VDPANDSQINQWKT
+223 
-237 NTQNDYSSQTAAIN
+237 
-251 NAIATQK
+251 
-258 RYNQQVADQKARDA
+258 
-272 AIKAMQDAISKGAEK
+272 
-287 IPSAYASN
+287 
-295 VKARFSLA
+295 
-303 KSSALMNEQIVLSNN
+303 
-318 GPLSFDIDV
+318 
-327 SGLKRGDKIH
+327 
-337 IADFKVESNSTY
+337 
-349 FNGHND
+349 
-355 FMFMDNM
+355 
-362 RLVINGVDYGAIRL
+362 
-376 GNWGNGNNGGDQ
+376 
-388 FPDKLYKTNQ
+388 
-398 RDTYELYAVMEKD
+398 
-411 YQGIGK
+411 
-417 QHVEVTNHGTLNSI
+417 TLNLRH
-431 NFEVGPLAFQGVNQ
+431 P
-445 LNGTIKLVEHDGKI
+445 
-459 VDSHSFTLTR
+459 
-469 PTGQSNDGAPIS
+469 
-481 PSSVD
+481 
-486 NYNNVWTG
+486 
-494 NAAGSF
+494 AAEE
-500 GPAITWNNAGAP
+500 IT
-512 YTGSVLNMNT
+512 S
-522 KLNAPDSYVMAS
+522 
-534 HVSTTAQTIRTRK
+534 
-547 IGETFDNSVDLHCYV
+547 
-562 IGSDGNYHGED
+562 
-573 RIYTANMTQNL
+573 
-584 IHTTV
+584 
-589 VNDNQSESQL
+589 
-599 LAQLDRSKAYGIM
+599 
-612 SYQADGSVI
+612 
-621 TVYNIPKSWYQPR
+621 
-634 VKAIMGDKDRLL
+634 
-646 STFNAWNIAT
+646 
-656 DPNPDKALQNT
+656 
-667 MSYYANNNWAPT
+667 
-679 GITVWET
+679 
-686 GVTYLN
+686 
-692 QLSHGTSTQSWHS
+692 
-705 VGAPAQN
+705 
-712 SYSGTKSIEKPVPSA
+712 
-727 LIYGQSGIH
+727 
-736 VHYIDGSTGKDLRQI
+736 
-751 SNSIGDPNKTTPV
+751 
-764 TPELIPGYNLTTDG
+764 
-778 AKGIPSGA
+778 
-786 QTIESNTQVAYPRDG
+786 
-801 TWKDVYIVYMPYLP
+801 
-815 SGTTK
+815 
-820 VHYHYDTLTVN
+820 HYHYE
-831 PPKPGEHTAHYH
+831 K
-843 YNNLNVEST
+843 LNVAST
-852 PTKHWKAGD
+852 PSKHWKAGD

-884 NSTDVESGIKSVSLT
+884 NSTDVENGIKSVSLT

-908 ATYQSAQVM
+908 ATYQNAQVM

-984 GTGKVQLVTFTP
+984 GAGKVQLVTFTP

-1048 NFANKV
+1048 NFADKV

-1087 AASTPDGTAQ
+1087 ATSTPDGTVQ

-1149 QTVDGKVYVDG
+1149 QTVDGKTYIDG
-1160 DTANAQVSMTLPD
+1160 DIANAQVSMTLPD
-1173 PNTLAKKLTNVS
+1173 PNALAKKLTNVS

-1196 ASLVSGSVK
+1196 ASLVPGSVK

-1237 AGSVVLKSQ
+1237 AGTVVLKSQ

-1279 VTYRPAPDKHWTE
+1279 VTYKPSADKHWTE

-1317 DPDSLAKKLTN
+1317 DPNTLAKKLTN
-1328 VSISDNYSDFADKVD
+1328 VTISDNYSDFADKVD
-1343 YESATVYENGKDV
+1343 YVSATVLENGKDV
-1356 TDQYSITNSNGVVT
+1356 TDQYNITNANGIVT
-1370 AVRKDASTAPNGTV
+1370 AVRKDASSAPAGSV

-1395 VVSGTLL
+1395 VASGALL
-1402 NNTGSGQINNVAVT
+1402 NNTGSGQINNVTVT

-1445 INDDVAHSQITTTLP
+1445 INDDIAHSQITTTLP

-2083 PKPAATKTEI
+2083 PKPTATKTEI

-2103 SIPQEATQI
+2103 SMPQEATQI

>member
-60 QDINAGGNAVTST
+60 QDVNAGGNAVTST

-99 ALYESKVA
+99 ALSESKA
-107 DSQQGTIYTPVNVD
+107 AGSQQGTIYTPVNVD

-186 NTYNGNQGDH
+186 NNYNGNQGDH
-196 SGLDQTV
+196 SGLDQAV
-203 QNAQSVPGLSISK
+203 QNAQSVPGLTISK

-258 RYNQQVADQKARDA
+258 QNNNKYQQEIKSWEDNLTKDNPYWSSKQLETFYGANKGNVTYVNAGTASSGPLTLQVINGTKVPKELYEYDNQLSLSDKFSKEVGLNDYYYLYPGLSWKYTNAFKDGVTGKNIDLK
-272 AIKAMQDAISKGAEK
+272 ITVVKSDDTSKGA
-287 IPSAYASN
+287 IISIGSHNIGTIYANLNDPSREASVTYKVEFLDHLTGSSISLFPIIGIGDLDFYQSVAVDN
-295 VKARFSLA
+295 ALRVLPGSGLSISKSASSILA
-303 KSSALMNEQIVLSNN
+303 KSN
-318 GPLSFDIDV
+318 F
-327 SGLKRGDKIH
+327 SGDTKNDDPRSQAWFLLPNCSTFNYT
-337 IADFKVESNSTY
+337 FKGGRAAWQE
-349 FNGHND
+349 
-355 FMFMDNM
+355 
-362 RLVINGVDYGAIRL
+362 L
-376 GNWGNGNNGGDQ
+376 GNLSMPGGNK
-388 FPDKLYKTNQ
+388 PLPKT
-398 RDTYELYAVMEKD
+398 T
-411 YQGIGK
+411 
-417 QHVEVTNHGTLNSI
+417 SI
-431 NFEVGPLAFQGVNQ
+431 NF
-445 LNGTIKLVEHDGKI
+445 
-459 VDSHSFTLTR
+459 
-469 PTGQSNDGAPIS
+469 
-481 PSSVD
+481 
-486 NYNNVWTG
+486 
-494 NAAGSF
+494 
-500 GPAITWNNAGAP
+500 
-512 YTGSVLNMNT
+512 
-522 KLNAPDSYVMAS
+522 
-534 HVSTTAQTIRTRK
+534 
-547 IGETFDNSVDLHCYV
+547 
-562 IGSDGNYHGED
+562 
-573 RIYTANMTQNL
+573 
-584 IHTTV
+584 
-589 VNDNQSESQL
+589 
-599 LAQLDRSKAYGIM
+599 
-612 SYQADGSVI
+612 
-621 TVYNIPKSWYQPR
+621 
-634 VKAIMGDKDRLL
+634 
-646 STFNAWNIAT
+646 
-656 DPNPDKALQNT
+656 
-667 MSYYANNNWAPT
+667 
-679 GITVWET
+679 
-686 GVTYLN
+686 
-692 QLSHGTSTQSWHS
+692 
-705 VGAPAQN
+705 
-712 SYSGTKSIEKPVPSA
+712 
-727 LIYGQSGIH
+727 
-736 VHYIDGSTGKDLRQI
+736 
-751 SNSIGDPNKTTPV
+751 
-764 TPELIPGYNLTTDG
+764 
-778 AKGIPSGA
+778 
-786 QTIESNTQVAYPRDG
+786 
-801 TWKDVYIVYMPYLP
+801 
-815 SGTTK
+815 
-820 VHYHYDTLTVN
+820 HYDTLTVN

-984 GTGKVQLVTFTP
+984 GAGKVQLVTFTP

-1196 ASLVSGSVK
+1196 ASLVPGSVK

-2103 SIPQEATQI
+2103 SMPQEATQI

>member
-6 KTIDVKTSRPV
+6 KTINVKTSRPV

-39 MTYSMTV
+39 MTYSMTI
-46 HADTTSQQVTTNST
+46 HADTTSQQTTANSTNT
-60 QDINAGGNAVTST
+60 QDINAGGNAVT
-73 GTQTN
+73 
-78 NNTTTTLNVSAASS
+78 NTSAQANSKTETTFNVSSASS
-92 QSQPSTN
+92 PSQISSN
-99 ALYESKVA
+99 ALTESKVSS
-107 DSQQGTIYTPVNVD
+107 SQQGTIYTPVNVD
-121 HSKLDNAVK
+121 HSKLDNAVN
-130 QASDAGVR
+130 QASSAGVH
-138 MVHDNDTVQNTTNE
+138 VIHDTDTTQNTTNA
-152 NVDSARQA
+152 NLNSDRQK

-166 DQIADINRQAAH
+166 DQIADLQAKTRKAQH
-178 ARQETSNY
+178 ATENY
-186 NTYNGNQGDH
+186 NTYNNYQGDH
-196 SGLDQTV
+196 TALDQAVNNTK
-203 QNAQSVPGLSISK
+203 SVPGLSISQT
-216 SNNQNTT
+216 NGQTT
-223 VDPANDSQINQWKT
+223 SGVLATDDNRINQWKN

-258 RYNQQVADQKARDA
+258 QNYQNWKTKYDQQMSNSNPSKAVITNNIYVPDRLQFTNQDVDVTINQPNEVDKMWKGSPWSNHYNSKHVWIVFDPKDGLTITWHNA
-272 AIKAMQDAISKGAEK
+272 AIDKNTGRKLNITWILNNIVKVPKNDPANWANGLIKRQSEHGWEISQDSVNADGLNDVEIYSNPIDEIGWANIAGFTVNEK
-287 IPSAYASN
+287 LTYSDNGQEFDGTYYRSAGSLNAQYGMNHWEFAS
-295 VKARFSLA
+295 
-303 KSSALMNEQIVLSNN
+303 
-318 GPLSFDIDV
+318 
-327 SGLKRGDKIH
+327 
-337 IADFKVESNSTY
+337 
-349 FNGHND
+349 
-355 FMFMDNM
+355 
-362 RLVINGVDYGAIRL
+362 
-376 GNWGNGNNGGDQ
+376 
-388 FPDKLYKTNQ
+388 
-398 RDTYELYAVMEKD
+398 
-411 YQGIGK
+411 
-417 QHVEVTNHGTLNSI
+417 
-431 NFEVGPLAFQGVNQ
+431 
-445 LNGTIKLVEHDGKI
+445 
-459 VDSHSFTLTR
+459 
-469 PTGQSNDGAPIS
+469 PIS
-481 PSSVD
+481 
-486 NYNNVWTG
+486 N
-494 NAAGSF
+494 
-500 GPAITWNNAGAP
+500 
-512 YTGSVLNMNT
+512 
-522 KLNAPDSYVMAS
+522 
-534 HVSTTAQTIRTRK
+534 
-547 IGETFDNSVDLHCYV
+547 V
-562 IGSDGNYHGED
+562 IGSYISPNS
-573 RIYTANMTQNL
+573 L
-584 IHTTV
+584 ISPNEQEVAGKASSIVKNAFMIKGHEYGSGMGGVYGDHTREALTKEGV
-589 VNDNQSESQL
+589 TFLVKNNSVI
-599 LAQLDRSKAYGIM
+599 AYGISGLPGSGQDATHGDTD
-612 SYQADGSVI
+612 SYLLPA
-621 TVYNIPKSWYQPR
+621 YNEHL
-634 VKAIMGDKDRLL
+634 M
-646 STFNAWNIAT
+646 
-656 DPNPDKALQNT
+656 
-667 MSYYANNNWAPT
+667 
-679 GITVWET
+679 GITST
-686 GVTYLN
+686 AMDKIPMP
-692 QLSHGTSTQSWHS
+692 TS
-705 VGAPAQN
+705 
-712 SYSGTKSIEKPVPSA
+712 
-727 LIYGQSGIH
+727 
-736 VHYIDGSTGKDLRQI
+736 
-751 SNSIGDPNKTTPV
+751 
-764 TPELIPGYNLTTDG
+764 
-778 AKGIPSGA
+778 
-786 QTIESNTQVAYPRDG
+786 
-801 TWKDVYIVYMPYLP
+801 
-815 SGTTK
+815 K
-820 VHYHYDTLTVN
+820 VHYHYDTLNLRHPAAEEITS
-831 PPKPGEHTAHYH
+831 HYH
-843 YNNLNVEST
+843 YEKLNVAST
-852 PTKHWKAGD
+852 PSKHWKAGD

-884 NSTDVESGIKSVSLT
+884 NSTDVENGIKSVSLT

-984 GTGKVQLVTFTP
+984 GAGKVQLVTFTP

-1196 ASLVSGSVK
+1196 ASLVPGSVK

-1237 AGSVVLKSQ
+1237 AGSAVLKSQ

-1317 DPDSLAKKLTN
+1317 DPNTLAKKLTN
-1328 VSISDNYSDFADKVD
+1328 VTISDNYSDFADKVD
-1343 YESATVYENGKDV
+1343 YESATVLENGKDV
-1356 TDQYSITNSNGVVT
+1356 TDQYNITNANGIVT
-1370 AVRKDASTAPNGTV
+1370 AVRKDASSAPAGSV

-1395 VVSGTLL
+1395 VASGTLL
-1402 NNTGSGQINNVAVT
+1402 NNTGSGQINNVTVT

-1850 FKNGVTNS
+1850 FKNGVINN

-2004 TQAIDVQNGA
+2004 AQAIDVQNGA

-2103 SIPQEATQI
+2103 SMPQEATQI

>member
-1 MFFME
+1 ME

-196 SGLDQTV
+196 SGLDQAV
-203 QNAQSVPGLSISK
+203 QNGQSVPGLSISK

-258 RYNQQVADQKARDA
+258 QNNENYIKSLKNWKNSQSLNTNGVIGNDITQFFFLNDEPNATMTINWSVTPDANKQGIAAYHQSTNTSGIVATVTYSNLHNSYVLDSSGQKHLISKIVRQFSNLNKEISWGSKNTWNLMFKEAGVPNSDQFLPEGNDNTSFLQINTDPSAGAMYCGANSLTVADQYFDEHGNL
-272 AIKAMQDAISKGAEK
+272 IDPTGGYYVVS
-287 IPSAYASN
+287 
-295 VKARFSLA
+295 SLNHTGLNIEEA
-303 KSSALMNEQIVLSNN
+303 GGTQVSPVPVLGSSVSVLSNGN
-318 GPLSFDIDV
+318 LGATNENVDCP
-327 SGLKRGDKIH
+327 
-337 IADFKVESNSTY
+337 SNSTNDSWDNINSPY
-349 FNGHND
+349 FYWGCG
-355 FMFMDNM
+355 
-362 RLVINGVDYGAIRL
+362 LLKITGAS
-376 GNWGNGNNGGDQ
+376 
-388 FPDKLYKTNQ
+388 P
-398 RDTYELYAVMEKD
+398 
-411 YQGIGK
+411 
-417 QHVEVTNHGTLNSI
+417 TLIFSTHSNEAGRQS
-431 NFEVGPLAFQGVNQ
+431 FDSFWF
-445 LNGTIKLVEHDGKI
+445 TI
-459 VDSHSFTLTR
+459 
-469 PTGQSNDGAPIS
+469 
-481 PSSVD
+481 
-486 NYNNVWTG
+486 
-494 NAAGSF
+494 
-500 GPAITWNNAGAP
+500 
-512 YTGSVLNMNT
+512 NT
-522 KLNAPDSYVMAS
+522 KLPMA
-534 HVSTTAQTIRTRK
+534 
-547 IGETFDNSVDLHCYV
+547 
-562 IGSDGNYHGED
+562 
-573 RIYTANMTQNL
+573 
-584 IHTTV
+584 
-589 VNDNQSESQL
+589 
-599 LAQLDRSKAYGIM
+599 
-612 SYQADGSVI
+612 
-621 TVYNIPKSWYQPR
+621 
-634 VKAIMGDKDRLL
+634 
-646 STFNAWNIAT
+646 
-656 DPNPDKALQNT
+656 
-667 MSYYANNNWAPT
+667 
-679 GITVWET
+679 
-686 GVTYLN
+686 
-692 QLSHGTSTQSWHS
+692 
-705 VGAPAQN
+705 
-712 SYSGTKSIEKPVPSA
+712 
-727 LIYGQSGIH
+727 
-736 VHYIDGSTGKDLRQI
+736 
-751 SNSIGDPNKTTPV
+751 PV
-764 TPELIPGYNLTTDG
+764 THLTT
-778 AKGIPSGA
+778 
-786 QTIESNTQVAYPRDG
+786 QVN
-801 TWKDVYIVYMPYLP
+801 
-815 SGTTK
+815 
-820 VHYHYDTLTVN
+820 YHYDTVN

-984 GTGKVQLVTFTP
+984 GAGKVQLVTFTP

-1196 ASLVSGSVK
+1196 ASLVPGSVK

-1317 DPDSLAKKLTN
+1317 DPNTLAKKLTN
-1328 VSISDNYSDFADKVD
+1328 VTISDNYSDFADKVD
-1343 YESATVYENGKDV
+1343 YESATVLENGKDV
-1356 TDQYSITNSNGVVT
+1356 TDQYNITNANGIVT
-1370 AVRKDASTAPNGTV
+1370 AVRKDASSAPAGSV

-1395 VVSGTLL
+1395 VASGTLL
-1402 NNTGSGQINNVAVT
+1402 NNTGSGQINNVTVT

-1646 DYTITNAN
+1646 DYTITNVN
-1654 GKVTAVRKDPTSTPA
+1654 GKVTAVRKDPISTPA

-1979 VLLDEDVTL
+1979 VLLDEDVIL

-2004 TQAIDVQNGA
+2004 TQAIDVQNGD

-2103 SIPQEATQI
+2103 SMPQEATQI

>member
-196 SGLDQTV
+196 SGLDQAV

-223 VDPANDSQINQWKT
+223 VDPANDSQINQWET

-251 NAIATQK
+251 NTIATQK
-258 RYNQQVADQKARDA
+258 QNNADYTSKLTEYNQAQQNYQRELTNWRNSHSDSINPNGVSISDVQQQLSLGREPNASYSIATSHLHYGLNPKDIVGTGIDSSKGTQIWLTNSEPGTIVTVTYTNLNNSYYTDSNGNKE
-272 AIKAMQDAISKGAEK
+272 KISKIVRTFSNGLIENVT
-287 IPSAYASN
+287 ASIVDGKKEHRILVFN
-295 VKARFSLA
+295 DPTDGFWYNGLQGVTVTDQYFDTLGNPITISSNTGYLAVTSLNA
-303 KSSALMNEQIVLSNN
+303 CY
-318 GPLSFDIDV
+318 
-327 SGLKRGDKIH
+327 GDKNAVTLTGPSRH
-337 IADFKVESNSTY
+337 VEQVTPMYGGKAIA
-349 FNGHND
+349 
-355 FMFMDNM
+355 
-362 RLVINGVDYGAIRL
+362 LL
-376 GNWGNGNNGGDQ
+376 GSSITNNGGS
-388 FPDKLYKTNQ
+388 LYATKTNSDDVASTWNGPGKWDNKGLNEYYGSGLISLYGNSFSLRFSCQ
-398 RDTYELYAVMEKD
+398 R
-411 YQGIGK
+411 G
-417 QHVEVTNHGTLNSI
+417 
-431 NFEVGPLAFQGVNQ
+431 NF
-445 LNGTIKLVEHDGKI
+445 
-459 VDSHSFTLTR
+459 
-469 PTGQSNDGAPIS
+469 NDG
-481 PSSVD
+481 
-486 NYNNVWTG
+486 NNTVWATMTTIIPETP
-494 NAAGSF
+494 
-500 GPAITWNNAGAP
+500 GPKYKGPKKPN
-512 YTGSVLNMNT
+512 
-522 KLNAPDSYVMAS
+522 
-534 HVSTTAQTIRTRK
+534 
-547 IGETFDNSVDLHCYV
+547 
-562 IGSDGNYHGED
+562 
-573 RIYTANMTQNL
+573 
-584 IHTTV
+584 
-589 VNDNQSESQL
+589 
-599 LAQLDRSKAYGIM
+599 
-612 SYQADGSVI
+612 
-621 TVYNIPKSWYQPR
+621 PKS
-634 VKAIMGDKDRLL
+634 
-646 STFNAWNIAT
+646 S
-656 DPNPDKALQNT
+656 
-667 MSYYANNNWAPT
+667 
-679 GITVWET
+679 
-686 GVTYLN
+686 
-692 QLSHGTSTQSWHS
+692 
-705 VGAPAQN
+705 
-712 SYSGTKSIEKPVPSA
+712 SI
-727 LIYGQSGIH
+727 
-736 VHYIDGSTGKDLRQI
+736 
-751 SNSIGDPNKTTPV
+751 
-764 TPELIPGYNLTTDG
+764 
-778 AKGIPSGA
+778 
-786 QTIESNTQVAYPRDG
+786 
-801 TWKDVYIVYMPYLP
+801 
-815 SGTTK
+815 
-820 VHYHYDTLTVN
+820 HYHYDTLTVN

-984 GTGKVQLVTFTP
+984 GAGKVQLVTFTP

-1097 LNITWKI
+1097 LNITWKL

-1196 ASLVSGSVK
+1196 ASLVPGSVK

-1402 NNTGSGQINNVAVT
+1402 NNTGSGQINNVTVT

-1460 DPSTLAKK
+1460 DSSTLAKK

-1477 YSNFSKYADVQNV
+1477 YSNFSKYADVQSV
-1490 KILENNIDATSEYN
+1490 KILENNLDATSEYN

-1550 GNVKINSETVPTPT
+1550 GNVKINNETVPTPT

-1605 EPKQLAKSLSNV
+1605 EPSQLAKSLSNV

-1646 DYTITNAN
+1646 NYAITNAN
-1654 GKVTAVRKDPTSTPA
+1654 GKVTAVRKDPTSAPA

-1690 VNGGSGTI
+1690 INGGSGTI

-1808 NSIDNSGNS
+1808 NSIDNNGGS
-1817 ATTATVALTGN
+1817 ATMATVALTGT
-1828 AKGNLNNAD
+1828 AKGNFDSAN

-1850 FKNGVTNS
+1850 FKNGVTDS
-1858 DKQDQATNDGGIV
+1858 DKQDQATDNGGTV

-1880 DNVPSGTKLENY
+1880 DTVPSGTKLENY
-1892 GAGIINNEVVATN
+1892 GAGIINNEIVATN
-1905 HPVITTW
+1905 HPFITTW

-1931 NSNIDL
+1931 NSNVDL
-1937 NHEFDYKLVGDALP
+1937 NQEFDYKLVGDTLP

-1966 YDQSHDQYNGQYS
+1966 YDQEHDQYNGQYS
-1979 VLLDEDVTL
+1979 VLLDEDITL
-1988 KDGTLLK
+1988 KDGTQLK

-2004 TQAIDVQNGA
+2004 TQTIDTKNGA

-2029 EKGGFGA
+2029 DKGGFGA

-2065 NTVKTHTEE
+2065 NTVKTHTDE

-2083 PKPAATKTEI
+2083 PKPAVPNKNKV
-2093 TTPVQPVMAA
+2093 TTPAQPVMAV
-2103 SIPQEATQI
+2103 SMPQEVAQI
-2112 ATPKVETQDQQQS
+2112 VTPKVETHSQQS
-2125 NQSLPQTGN
+2125 GQSLPQTGN

-2139 ALIGAIALGVIGM
+2139 TLLGAIALGVIGM

>member
-196 SGLDQTV
+196 SGLDQAV
-203 QNAQSVPGLSISK
+203 QNGQSVPGLSISK

-258 RYNQQVADQKARDA
+258 QKYQEWKSHYDQQMAGSDPTHAIKTTTIYVPNQVQITKNNVNVTINQPNRKDPYWKGSRWDAMYNSQHEWLIESPQDGLTITWHNA
-272 AIKAMQDAISKGAEK
+272 AIDKTTGRSLDITWVLNNIVTIPKDSPSNMANEGARRQAEHGWAPPASDSMEVNSKAAISVYSNPIDEIGWYNIAGFKATETLTYSDNGQKFNGTYYRSAGSLNAQPGGNRWEFASPVSGVLGSYISNDSLILPDEQSVSGKASSVVNKAFMIGPEKEHGPGLAGAMGDTTPE
-287 IPSAYASN
+287 
-295 VKARFSLA
+295 
-303 KSSALMNEQIVLSNN
+303 ALTREGVTFLVNN
-318 GPLSFDIDV
+318 GS
-327 SGLKRGDKIH
+327 
-337 IADFKVESNSTY
+337 
-349 FNGHND
+349 
-355 FMFMDNM
+355 
-362 RLVINGVDYGAIRL
+362 VI
-376 GNWGNGNNGGDQ
+376 
-388 FPDKLYKTNQ
+388 
-398 RDTYELYAVMEKD
+398 
-411 YQGIGK
+411 
-417 QHVEVTNHGTLNSI
+417 
-431 NFEVGPLAFQGVNQ
+431 
-445 LNGTIKLVEHDGKI
+445 
-459 VDSHSFTLTR
+459 
-469 PTGQSNDGAPIS
+469 
-481 PSSVD
+481 
-486 NYNNVWTG
+486 
-494 NAAGSF
+494 
-500 GPAITWNNAGAP
+500 
-512 YTGSVLNMNT
+512 
-522 KLNAPDSYVMAS
+522 
-534 HVSTTAQTIRTRK
+534 
-547 IGETFDNSVDLHCYV
+547 
-562 IGSDGNYHGED
+562 
-573 RIYTANMTQNL
+573 
-584 IHTTV
+584 
-589 VNDNQSESQL
+589 
-599 LAQLDRSKAYGIM
+599 AYGI
-612 SYQADGSVI
+612 SGIPGSGQDAQPVS
-621 TVYNIPKSWYQPR
+621 NDQMLIP
-634 VKAIMGDKDRLL
+634 
-646 STFNAWNIAT
+646 
-656 DPNPDKALQNT
+656 
-667 MSYYANNNWAPT
+667 
-679 GITVWET
+679 
-686 GVTYLN
+686 
-692 QLSHGTSTQSWHS
+692 
-705 VGAPAQN
+705 
-712 SYSGTKSIEKPVPSA
+712 SYSEHLMGSA
-727 LIYGQSGIH
+727 NIVATAIPMP
-736 VHYIDGSTGKDLRQI
+736 R
-751 SNSIGDPNKTTPV
+751 SNANF
-764 TPELIPGYNLTTDG
+764 
-778 AKGIPSGA
+778 
-786 QTIESNTQVAYPRDG
+786 
-801 TWKDVYIVYMPYLP
+801 
-815 SGTTK
+815 
-820 VHYHYDTLTVN
+820 HYDTLTVN

-984 GTGKVQLVTFTP
+984 GAGKVQLVTFTP

-1196 ASLVSGSVK
+1196 ASLVPGSVK

-1317 DPDSLAKKLTN
+1317 DPNTLAKKLTN
-1328 VSISDNYSDFADKVD
+1328 VTISDNYSDFADKVD
-1343 YESATVYENGKDV
+1343 YESATVLENGKDV
-1356 TDQYSITNSNGVVT
+1356 TDQYNITNANGIVT
-1370 AVRKDASTAPNGTV
+1370 AVRKDASSAPAGSV

-1395 VVSGTLL
+1395 VASGTLL
-1402 NNTGSGQINNVAVT
+1402 NNTGSGQINNVTVT

-1646 DYTITNAN
+1646 DYTITNVN
-1654 GKVTAVRKDPTSTPA
+1654 GKVTAVRKDPISTPA

-1979 VLLDEDVTL
+1979 VLLDEDVIL

-2004 TQAIDVQNGA
+2004 TQAIDVQNGD

-2103 SIPQEATQI
+2103 SMPQEATQI

>member
-196 SGLDQTV
+196 SGLDQAV
-203 QNAQSVPGLSISK
+203 QNGQSVPGLSISK

-258 RYNQQVADQKARDA
+258 QNNKEFENGYQQQLQGSDPSIAKRVENIYVPNDIEYKSGDVEVSISGTSRNHQIENDWQIINGNKHKYNSSTIMAVQPQNGMTITWHKAATDKASGRKLDITWTITDIATVPNNSPQSVYNEWAHKQEAHGWPLTGDEKFNATVDTQKYSYFEIYSNPIDEVGFNNIAGFKARETLSYSDDGSLYTGIYYRTAGSLNAQWPQDRWEFASPVSGVKGSYIANDSLILPNEQQVAGIASMVVKNAFM
-272 AIKAMQDAISKGAEK
+272 IGSNHEHGPGLGGAYGDLTPE
-287 IPSAYASN
+287 
-295 VKARFSLA
+295 
-303 KSSALMNEQIVLSNN
+303 ALTKEGVT
-318 GPLSFDIDV
+318 F
-327 SGLKRGDKIH
+327 
-337 IADFKVESNSTY
+337 
-349 FNGHND
+349 
-355 FMFMDNM
+355 
-362 RLVINGVDYGAIRL
+362 LVQN
-376 GNWGNGNNGGDQ
+376 
-388 FPDKLYKTNQ
+388 
-398 RDTYELYAVMEKD
+398 
-411 YQGIGK
+411 
-417 QHVEVTNHGTLNSI
+417 
-431 NFEVGPLAFQGVNQ
+431 
-445 LNGTIKLVEHDGKI
+445 
-459 VDSHSFTLTR
+459 
-469 PTGQSNDGAPIS
+469 
-481 PSSVD
+481 
-486 NYNNVWTG
+486 
-494 NAAGSF
+494 
-500 GPAITWNNAGAP
+500 
-512 YTGSVLNMNT
+512 
-522 KLNAPDSYVMAS
+522 
-534 HVSTTAQTIRTRK
+534 
-547 IGETFDNSVDLHCYV
+547 NSV
-562 IGSDGNYHGED
+562 I
-573 RIYTANMTQNL
+573 
-584 IHTTV
+584 
-589 VNDNQSESQL
+589 
-599 LAQLDRSKAYGIM
+599 AYGI
-612 SYQADGSVI
+612 SGKPGSG
-621 TVYNIPKSWYQPR
+621 K
-634 VKAIMGDKDRLL
+634 
-646 STFNAWNIAT
+646 NAQWDIAPGGT
-656 DPNPDKALQNT
+656 SSIVP
-667 MSYYANNNWAPT
+667 SYY
-679 GITVWET
+679 EH
-686 GVTYLN
+686 LM
-692 QLSHGTSTQSWHS
+692 GTSQTT
-705 VGAPAQN
+705 APLF
-712 SYSGTKSIEKPVPSA
+712 TK
-727 LIYGQSGIH
+727 
-736 VHYIDGSTGKDLRQI
+736 
-751 SNSIGDPNKTTPV
+751 KTT
-764 TPELIPGYNLTTDG
+764 
-778 AKGIPSGA
+778 A
-786 QTIESNTQVAYPRDG
+786 
-801 TWKDVYIVYMPYLP
+801 
-815 SGTTK
+815 

-984 GTGKVQLVTFTP
+984 GAGKVQLVTFTP

-1196 ASLVSGSVK
+1196 ASLVPGSVK

-1317 DPDSLAKKLTN
+1317 DPNTLAKKLTN
-1328 VSISDNYSDFADKVD
+1328 VTISDNYSDFADKVD
-1343 YESATVYENGKDV
+1343 YESATVLENGKDV
-1356 TDQYSITNSNGVVT
+1356 TDQYNITNANGIVT
-1370 AVRKDASTAPNGTV
+1370 AVRKDASSAPAGSV

-1395 VVSGTLL
+1395 VASGTLL
-1402 NNTGSGQINNVAVT
+1402 NNTGSGQINNVTVT

-1646 DYTITNAN
+1646 DYTITNVN
-1654 GKVTAVRKDPTSTPA
+1654 GKVTVVRKDPTSTPA

-1979 VLLDEDVTL
+1979 VLLDEDVIL

-2004 TQAIDVQNGA
+2004 TQAIDVQNGD

-2103 SIPQEATQI
+2103 SMPQEATQI

>member
-196 SGLDQTV
+196 SGLDQAV

-258 RYNQQVADQKARDA
+258 QNNEVW
-272 AIKAMQDAISKGAEK
+272 SKFEKELAEYRK
-287 IPSAYASN
+287 
-295 VKARFSLA
+295 
-303 KSSALMNEQIVLSNN
+303 
-318 GPLSFDIDV
+318 GH
-327 SGLKRGDKIH
+327 G
-337 IADFKVESNSTY
+337 IANP
-349 FNGHND
+349 
-355 FMFMDNM
+355 
-362 RLVINGVDYGAIRL
+362 NGVSTAEIVQALTLGREPQAKVSISQLNGKPGKVDPTHEQNTDSASYEYLITPGATGTVL
-376 GNWGNGNNGGDQ
+376 VATYSNLQHSFYTDANGNKHNIAKIVRTFSDLTKQNWVPSWNWEKTPRNGGNPYLWIYDDPTDGFWYEFASGVTVTDQYFDESGNPINLDDDAWLAVTSLNNGGAGSPLPNDVDVEKVTSISGGQ
-388 FPDKLYKTNQ
+388 A
-398 RDTYELYAVMEKD
+398 YALL
-411 YQGIGK
+411 GSS
-417 QHVEVTNHGTLNSI
+417 VTNHNGTLYSNTNNSNGTKGTLNDGSWDSK
-431 NFEVGPLAFQGVNQ
+431 GPKEYYGAGL
-445 LNGTIKLVEHDGKI
+445 IKLSGNTTSLRFSTHYDPSFAGAT
-459 VDSHSFTLTR
+459 SH
-469 PTGQSNDGAPIS
+469 
-481 PSSVD
+481 
-486 NYNNVWTG
+486 NVWATTTTILP
-494 NAAGSF
+494 ATP
-500 GPAITWNNAGAP
+500 GPE
-512 YTGSVLNMNT
+512 
-522 KLNAPDSYVMAS
+522 K
-534 HVSTTAQTIRTRK
+534 
-547 IGETFDNSVDLHCYV
+547 
-562 IGSDGNYHGED
+562 
-573 RIYTANMTQNL
+573 
-584 IHTTV
+584 
-589 VNDNQSESQL
+589 
-599 LAQLDRSKAYGIM
+599 
-612 SYQADGSVI
+612 
-621 TVYNIPKSWYQPR
+621 PKVP
-634 VKAIMGDKDRLL
+634 K
-646 STFNAWNIAT
+646 
-656 DPNPDKALQNT
+656 
-667 MSYYANNNWAPT
+667 
-679 GITVWET
+679 
-686 GVTYLN
+686 
-692 QLSHGTSTQSWHS
+692 TST
-705 VGAPAQN
+705 
-712 SYSGTKSIEKPVPSA
+712 
-727 LIYGQSGIH
+727 
-736 VHYIDGSTGKDLRQI
+736 
-751 SNSIGDPNKTTPV
+751 
-764 TPELIPGYNLTTDG
+764 
-778 AKGIPSGA
+778 
-786 QTIESNTQVAYPRDG
+786 
-801 TWKDVYIVYMPYLP
+801 
-815 SGTTK
+815 

-984 GTGKVQLVTFTP
+984 GAGKVQLVTFTP

-1196 ASLVSGSVK
+1196 ASLVPGSVK

-1402 NNTGSGQINNVAVT
+1402 NNTGSGQINNVTVT

-1460 DPSTLAKK
+1460 DSSTLAKK

-1477 YSNFSKYADVQNV
+1477 YSNFSKYADVQSV
-1490 KILENNIDATSEYN
+1490 KILENNLDATSEYN

-1550 GNVKINSETVPTPT
+1550 GNVKINNETVPTPT

-1605 EPKQLAKSLSNV
+1605 EPSQLAKSLSNV

-1646 DYTITNAN
+1646 NYAITNAN
-1654 GKVTAVRKDPTSTPA
+1654 GKVTAVRKDPTSAPA

-1690 VNGGSGTI
+1690 INGGSGTI

-1808 NSIDNSGNS
+1808 NSIDNNGGS
-1817 ATTATVALTGN
+1817 ATMATVALTGT
-1828 AKGNLNNAD
+1828 AKGNFDSAN

-1850 FKNGVTNS
+1850 FKNGVTDS
-1858 DKQDQATNDGGIV
+1858 DKQDQATDIGGTV

-1880 DNVPSGTKLENY
+1880 DTVPSGTKLENY
-1892 GAGIINNEVVATN
+1892 GAGIINNEIVATN
-1905 HPVITTW
+1905 HPFITTW

-1931 NSNIDL
+1931 NSNVDL
-1937 NHEFDYKLVGDALP
+1937 NQEFDYKLVGDTLP

-1966 YDQSHDQYNGQYS
+1966 YDQEHDQYNGQYS
-1979 VLLDEDVTL
+1979 VLLDEDITL
-1988 KDGTLLK
+1988 KDGTQLK

-2004 TQAIDVQNGA
+2004 TQTIDTKNGA

-2029 EKGGFGA
+2029 DKGGFGA

-2065 NTVKTHTEE
+2065 NTVKTHTDE

-2083 PKPAATKTEI
+2083 PKPAVPNKNKV
-2093 TTPVQPVMAA
+2093 TTPAQPVMAA

>member
-1 MFFME
+1 ME

-60 QDINAGGNAVTST
+60 QDVNAGGNAVTST

-99 ALYESKVA
+99 ALSESKA
-107 DSQQGTIYTPVNVD
+107 AGSQQGTIYTPVNVD

-186 NTYNGNQGDH
+186 NNYNGNQGDH
-196 SGLDQTV
+196 SGLDQAV
-203 QNAQSVPGLSISK
+203 QNAQSVPGLTISK

-258 RYNQQVADQKARDA
+258 QNNVNYANQYKDYLTKLKELKDKLSQAGLNTSESGVDLTTIRQEAAFDKEPNAVVSVSSSYQHINGDTDNGSIKNCVSLIVPANQDINGDFATVTWANLSHTSYKGRPITKIVATLSNLKYNVKDGNYKNRI
-272 AIKAMQDAISKGAEK
+272 AIPDDPSAFFAISG
-287 IPSAYASN
+287 N
-295 VKARFSLA
+295 SL
-303 KSSALMNEQIVLSNN
+303 
-318 GPLSFDIDV
+318 DIDYTYYY
-327 SGLKRGDKIH
+327 
-337 IADFKVESNSTY
+337 ADGEKV
-349 FNGHND
+349 
-355 FMFMDNM
+355 
-362 RLVINGVDYGAIRL
+362 
-376 GNWGNGNNGGDQ
+376 
-388 FPDKLYKTNQ
+388 
-398 RDTYELYAVMEKD
+398 
-411 YQGIGK
+411 
-417 QHVEVTNHGTLNSI
+417 
-431 NFEVGPLAFQGVNQ
+431 
-445 LNGTIKLVEHDGKI
+445 
-459 VDSHSFTLTR
+459 
-469 PTGQSNDGAPIS
+469 
-481 PSSVD
+481 
-486 NYNNVWTG
+486 
-494 NAAGSF
+494 
-500 GPAITWNNAGAP
+500 
-512 YTGSVLNMNT
+512 
-522 KLNAPDSYVMAS
+522 
-534 HVSTTAQTIRTRK
+534 
-547 IGETFDNSVDLHCYV
+547 TFDNDAYLMAGGMESWGRNSGL
-562 IGSDGNYHGED
+562 
-573 RIYTANMTQNL
+573 
-584 IHTTV
+584 
-589 VNDNQSESQL
+589 QSEAVQL
-599 LAQLDRSKAYGIM
+599 LSEGQALHLAGSSVNVHSGNDLYADTNNTYGNTKIVYGSRNFDSVENYYRSGMFKIEG
-612 SYQADGSVI
+612 
-621 TVYNIPKSWYQPR
+621 NH
-634 VKAIMGDKDRLL
+634 VKVRYHDIWSSPEMANDVTGD
-646 STFNAWNIAT
+646 
-656 DPNPDKALQNT
+656 
-667 MSYYANNNWAPT
+667 
-679 GITVWET
+679 
-686 GVTYLN
+686 
-692 QLSHGTSTQSWHS
+692 LSHHLGDEYDGVSTIL
-705 VGAPAQN
+705 GF
-712 SYSGTKSIEKPVPSA
+712 
-727 LIYGQSGIH
+727 
-736 VHYIDGSTGKDLRQI
+736 
-751 SNSIGDPNKTTPV
+751 GDVTIPTYKTT
-764 TPELIPGYNLTTDG
+764 
-778 AKGIPSGA
+778 
-786 QTIESNTQVAYPRDG
+786 TIN
-801 TWKDVYIVYMPYLP
+801 
-815 SGTTK
+815 
-820 VHYHYDTLTVN
+820 YHYDTLTVN

-975 TGEINGSTV
+975 TGKINGSTV
-984 GTGKVQLVTFTP
+984 GAGKVQLVTFTP

-1196 ASLVSGSVK
+1196 ASLVPGSVK

-1931 NSNIDL
+1931 NSNIEL

-2014 VDIEFDKDFLNKIDF
+2014 VDIEFDKDFLNEIDF

-2103 SIPQEATQI
+2103 SMPQEATQI

>member
-60 QDINAGGNAVTST
+60 QDVNAGGNAVTST

-99 ALYESKVA
+99 ALSESKA
-107 DSQQGTIYTPVNVD
+107 AGSQQGTIYTPVNVD

-186 NTYNGNQGDH
+186 NNYNGNQGDH
-196 SGLDQTV
+196 SGLDQAV
-203 QNAQSVPGLSISK
+203 QNAQSVPGLTISK

-258 RYNQQVADQKARDA
+258 QNNVNYANQYKDYLTKLKELKDKLSQAGLNTSESGVDLTTIRQEAAFDKEPNAVVSVSSSYQHINGDTDNGSIKNCVSLIVPANQDINGDFATVTWANLSHTSYKGRPITKIVATLSNLKYNVKDGNYKNRI
-272 AIKAMQDAISKGAEK
+272 AIPDDPSAFFAISG
-287 IPSAYASN
+287 N
-295 VKARFSLA
+295 SL
-303 KSSALMNEQIVLSNN
+303 
-318 GPLSFDIDV
+318 DIDYTYYY
-327 SGLKRGDKIH
+327 
-337 IADFKVESNSTY
+337 ADGEKV
-349 FNGHND
+349 
-355 FMFMDNM
+355 
-362 RLVINGVDYGAIRL
+362 
-376 GNWGNGNNGGDQ
+376 
-388 FPDKLYKTNQ
+388 
-398 RDTYELYAVMEKD
+398 
-411 YQGIGK
+411 
-417 QHVEVTNHGTLNSI
+417 
-431 NFEVGPLAFQGVNQ
+431 
-445 LNGTIKLVEHDGKI
+445 
-459 VDSHSFTLTR
+459 
-469 PTGQSNDGAPIS
+469 
-481 PSSVD
+481 
-486 NYNNVWTG
+486 
-494 NAAGSF
+494 
-500 GPAITWNNAGAP
+500 
-512 YTGSVLNMNT
+512 
-522 KLNAPDSYVMAS
+522 
-534 HVSTTAQTIRTRK
+534 
-547 IGETFDNSVDLHCYV
+547 TFDNDAYLMAGGMESWGRNSGL
-562 IGSDGNYHGED
+562 
-573 RIYTANMTQNL
+573 
-584 IHTTV
+584 
-589 VNDNQSESQL
+589 QSEAVQL
-599 LAQLDRSKAYGIM
+599 LSEGQALHLAGSSVNVHSGNDLYADTNNTYGNTKIVYGSRNFDSVENYYRSGMFKIEG
-612 SYQADGSVI
+612 
-621 TVYNIPKSWYQPR
+621 NH
-634 VKAIMGDKDRLL
+634 VKVRYHDIWSSPEMANDVTGD
-646 STFNAWNIAT
+646 
-656 DPNPDKALQNT
+656 
-667 MSYYANNNWAPT
+667 
-679 GITVWET
+679 
-686 GVTYLN
+686 
-692 QLSHGTSTQSWHS
+692 LSHHLGDEYDGVSTIL
-705 VGAPAQN
+705 GF
-712 SYSGTKSIEKPVPSA
+712 
-727 LIYGQSGIH
+727 
-736 VHYIDGSTGKDLRQI
+736 
-751 SNSIGDPNKTTPV
+751 GDVTIPTYKTT
-764 TPELIPGYNLTTDG
+764 
-778 AKGIPSGA
+778 
-786 QTIESNTQVAYPRDG
+786 TIN
-801 TWKDVYIVYMPYLP
+801 
-815 SGTTK
+815 
-820 VHYHYDTLTVN
+820 YHYDTLTVN

-975 TGEINGSTV
+975 TGKINGSTV
-984 GTGKVQLVTFTP
+984 GAGKVQLVTFTP

-1196 ASLVSGSVK
+1196 ASLVPGSVK

-1931 NSNIDL
+1931 NSNIEL

-2014 VDIEFDKDFLNKIDF
+2014 VDIEFDKDFLNEIDF

-2103 SIPQEATQI
+2103 SMPQEATQI

>member
-1 MFFME
+1 
-6 KTIDVKTSRPV
+6 
-17 LRHKMYKS
+17 MYL
-25 GKKWIVAGIAGAAA
+25 
-39 MTYSMTV
+39 TF
-46 HADTTSQQVTTNST
+46 DTQKQ
-60 QDINAGGNAVTST
+60 
-73 GTQTN
+73 
-78 NNTTTTLNVSAASS
+78 NNTTYQNKLADYERKLEQFKEQHAVKSDTVTSSELNQQLKSATQSDAVITVSNLNGMTEDTAYEASHSSGDNYDQTGAGAKSFIIPTGEGSLTATYSNLKNWSYEGKSITKIVYQIQTHKNMLSNVAQNQYDNSRNPSWNYFALTL
-92 QSQPSTN
+92 
-99 ALYESKVA
+99 SKDPTRGFSYYGISVDVTMTMYYA
-107 DSQQGTIYTPVNVD
+107 DGTPVNFEPDTAFFAVGSLNNYTNILNSSSIETTKVNSGGKALGLYGSSVTV
-121 HSKLDNAVK
+121 HTGNVLYSTNPNTVYDNSTTTDTFNPNA
-130 QASDAGVR
+130 
-138 MVHDNDTVQNTTNE
+138 HYTPNDGPK
-152 NVDSARQA
+152 DW
-160 IEDQYN
+160 
-166 DQIADINRQAAH
+166 DING
-178 ARQETSNY
+178 S
-186 NTYNGNQGDH
+186 
-196 SGLDQTV
+196 
-203 QNAQSVPGLSISK
+203 
-216 SNNQNTT
+216 
-223 VDPANDSQINQWKT
+223 
-237 NTQNDYSSQTAAIN
+237 
-251 NAIATQK
+251 
-258 RYNQQVADQKARDA
+258 
-272 AIKAMQDAISKGAEK
+272 
-287 IPSAYASN
+287 
-295 VKARFSLA
+295 
-303 KSSALMNEQIVLSNN
+303 
-318 GPLSFDIDV
+318 
-327 SGLKRGDKIH
+327 
-337 IADFKVESNSTY
+337 
-349 FNGHND
+349 
-355 FMFMDNM
+355 
-362 RLVINGVDYGAIRL
+362 
-376 GNWGNGNNGGDQ
+376 
-388 FPDKLYKTNQ
+388 
-398 RDTYELYAVMEKD
+398 
-411 YQGIGK
+411 GK
-417 QHVEVTNHGTLNSI
+417 QYFGAGLIDLSGTS
-431 NFEVGPLAFQGVNQ
+431 
-445 LNGTIKLVEHDGKI
+445 T
-459 VDSHSFTLTR
+459 SF
-469 PTGQSNDGAPIS
+469 
-481 PSSVD
+481 
-486 NYNNVWTG
+486 
-494 NAAGSF
+494 
-500 GPAITWNNAGAP
+500 
-512 YTGSVLNMNT
+512 
-522 KLNAPDSYVMAS
+522 
-534 HVSTTAQTIRTRK
+534 TAQTILPNADKSMSYR
-547 IGETFDNSVDLHCYV
+547 NWAWW
-562 IGSDGNYHGED
+562 N
-573 RIYTANMTQNL
+573 A
-584 IHTTV
+584 TTV
-589 VNDNQSESQL
+589 
-599 LAQLDRSKAYGIM
+599 
-612 SYQADGSVI
+612 
-621 TVYNIPKSWYQPR
+621 IPKTPGFQ
-634 VKAIMGDKDRLL
+634 
-646 STFNAWNIAT
+646 
-656 DPNPDKALQNT
+656 
-667 MSYYANNNWAPT
+667 
-679 GITVWET
+679 ET
-686 GVTYLN
+686 
-692 QLSHGTSTQSWHS
+692 
-705 VGAPAQN
+705 PPIPK
-712 SYSGTKSIEKPVPSA
+712 YSSI
-727 LIYGQSGIH
+727 
-736 VHYIDGSTGKDLRQI
+736 
-751 SNSIGDPNKTTPV
+751 N
-764 TPELIPGYNLTTDG
+764 
-778 AKGIPSGA
+778 
-786 QTIESNTQVAYPRDG
+786 
-801 TWKDVYIVYMPYLP
+801 
-815 SGTTK
+815 
-820 VHYHYDTLTVN
+820 YHYDTLTVN

-984 GTGKVQLVTFTP
+984 GAGKVQLVTFTP

-1196 ASLVSGSVK
+1196 ASLVPGSVK

-1858 DKQDQATNDGGIV
+1858 GKQDQATNDGGIV

>member
-196 SGLDQTV
+196 SGLDQAV
-203 QNAQSVPGLSISK
+203 QNGQSVPGLSISK

-258 RYNQQVADQKARDA
+258 QNYQNWKTKYDQQMSNSNPSKAVITNNIYVPDRLQFTNQDVDVTINQPNEVDKMWKGSPWSNHYNSKHVWIVFDPKDGLTITWHNA
-272 AIKAMQDAISKGAEK
+272 AIDKNTGRKLNITWILNNIVKVPKNDPANWANGLIKRQSEHGWEISQDSVNADGLNDVEIYSNPIDEIGWANIAGFTVNEK
-287 IPSAYASN
+287 LTYSDNGQEFDGTYYRSAGSLNAQYGMNHWEFAS
-295 VKARFSLA
+295 
-303 KSSALMNEQIVLSNN
+303 
-318 GPLSFDIDV
+318 
-327 SGLKRGDKIH
+327 
-337 IADFKVESNSTY
+337 
-349 FNGHND
+349 
-355 FMFMDNM
+355 
-362 RLVINGVDYGAIRL
+362 
-376 GNWGNGNNGGDQ
+376 
-388 FPDKLYKTNQ
+388 
-398 RDTYELYAVMEKD
+398 
-411 YQGIGK
+411 
-417 QHVEVTNHGTLNSI
+417 
-431 NFEVGPLAFQGVNQ
+431 
-445 LNGTIKLVEHDGKI
+445 
-459 VDSHSFTLTR
+459 
-469 PTGQSNDGAPIS
+469 PIS
-481 PSSVD
+481 
-486 NYNNVWTG
+486 N
-494 NAAGSF
+494 
-500 GPAITWNNAGAP
+500 
-512 YTGSVLNMNT
+512 
-522 KLNAPDSYVMAS
+522 
-534 HVSTTAQTIRTRK
+534 
-547 IGETFDNSVDLHCYV
+547 V
-562 IGSDGNYHGED
+562 IGSYISPNS
-573 RIYTANMTQNL
+573 L
-584 IHTTV
+584 ISPNEQEVAGKASSIVKNAFMIKGHEYGSGMGGVYGDHTREALTKEGV
-589 VNDNQSESQL
+589 TFLVKNNSVI
-599 LAQLDRSKAYGIM
+599 AYGISGLPGSGQDATHGDTD
-612 SYQADGSVI
+612 SYLLPA
-621 TVYNIPKSWYQPR
+621 YNEHL
-634 VKAIMGDKDRLL
+634 M
-646 STFNAWNIAT
+646 
-656 DPNPDKALQNT
+656 
-667 MSYYANNNWAPT
+667 
-679 GITVWET
+679 GITST
-686 GVTYLN
+686 AMDKIPMP
-692 QLSHGTSTQSWHS
+692 TS
-705 VGAPAQN
+705 
-712 SYSGTKSIEKPVPSA
+712 
-727 LIYGQSGIH
+727 
-736 VHYIDGSTGKDLRQI
+736 
-751 SNSIGDPNKTTPV
+751 
-764 TPELIPGYNLTTDG
+764 
-778 AKGIPSGA
+778 
-786 QTIESNTQVAYPRDG
+786 
-801 TWKDVYIVYMPYLP
+801 
-815 SGTTK
+815 K

-984 GTGKVQLVTFTP
+984 GAGKVQLVTFTP

-1196 ASLVSGSVK
+1196 ASLVPGSVK

-1317 DPDSLAKKLTN
+1317 DPNTLAKKLTN
-1328 VSISDNYSDFADKVD
+1328 VTISDNYSDFADKVD
-1343 YESATVYENGKDV
+1343 YESATVLENGKDV
-1356 TDQYSITNSNGVVT
+1356 TDQYNITNANGIVT
-1370 AVRKDASTAPNGTV
+1370 AVRKDASSAPAGSV

-1395 VVSGTLL
+1395 VASGTLL
-1402 NNTGSGQINNVAVT
+1402 NNTGSGQINNVTVT

-1646 DYTITNAN
+1646 DYTITNVN
-1654 GKVTAVRKDPTSTPA
+1654 GKVTAVRKDPISTPA

-1979 VLLDEDVTL
+1979 VLLDEDVIL

-2004 TQAIDVQNGA
+2004 TQAIDVQNGD

-2103 SIPQEATQI
+2103 SMPQEATQI